1 MPDIKNNIKV
11 IYNALA
17 KEGYNDLGSEQ
28 EFAESMADE
37 NNRKLVYNTLKGKEF
52 ADVKD
57 YDSFSNMVYQQPRAE
72 QQQEEEIKPVKPAKI
87 DPRFVAPNVGKPTDA
102 QPIMKSV
109 QQDTGFTAP
118 QDYNSQNAF
127 LSNVDKD
134 YNVASHIPD
143 AQQPIKMY
151 GADSN
156 LGEVI
161 DNLYTVY
168 DEAYKKDNPKKIAEA
183 ANMAR
188 SMGLDNEQAE
198 KALTLVHGL
207 YSQNVA
213 NNIADY
219 MYSRMNNGDPLYA
232 LKEVYYDKDFQK
244 KLKDTTTRLGLDN
257 TQGFVEYYLKPA
269 LQRKLENERGFTDTV
284 NFGVQSG
291 SDDVA
296 KNTEVFE
303 KRKAEEDLL
312 QKQVDAMNAEGK
324 RIEEKGQQMYD
335 PNYKNRPWWA
345 DLIPVEG
352 GGRSAYDEAEG
363 IKRNPEAEELMRT
376 GQAMQRMADD
386 AQAAISEDNILRT
399 RKTDGLTNQIKN
411 AFGRILRGGA
421 KTATDIRTW
430 DFGFTDLKDATVIK
444 AAADA
449 YANNRATAAQ
459 KALLNA
465 VTLKNAVMGKHGDA
479 LGGLYGAAGTTI
491 QMAPYMMQ
499 FAASPVK
506 GVGVGFQKY
515 CRTQLEKAFGKY
527 ATEAVGK
534 FVIKSG
540 ELAGRFVGDVA
551 QGAAM
556 TTIFNMP
563 AVAADTHKRMTGD
576 LEATTDSKGN
586 IVYSGKRTNVKSGGR
601 AFAEAF
607 TAQTIENQS
616 ELFGEYLKPLAN
628 FTQKGAAKAMDK
640 WGLSKTKDFLTGIN
654 NKQIMK
660 SFNRF
665 TKNTEWNGL
674 FGEVG
679 EEIVGNFENAFTVG
693 DLNLNLDINDDNSV
707 FSKKV
712 NTDIILGVGLG
723 CGIISGARVGS
734 YIRNNRK
741 LNTAINDADS
751 YADVIFGTDRW
762 QQIKSEIDNAPD
774 DKAGNLLQSYIDSEK
789 LNKEQKQTIV
799 DYTVN
804 TYIKRGND
812 ISQLKN
818 AIEDNISSEQQEVQS
833 AYENGQNARDAQM
846 NEVKTS
852 LDEAEKHAAELL
864 GEDELNALDGV
875 EDVDAF
881 KESNAYKSYSEE
893 QRETALKYI
902 IARTAYNG
910 MINRVQDEIKAAV
923 NKANA
928 EIDNLTHKDSGTIIR
943 ATLKNGDQ
951 EVYVVSG
958 NVAMSPDGK
967 SIDTEKSDNDI
978 VVYNTESGKKEMLNI
993 KDLQS
998 VDTPIDA
1005 ATYKANNAAET
1016 TQQIAETEAAKIDGV
1031 RNFHYNDTVKVQD
1044 KDGNLIDG
1052 SVQDVTP
1059 DGIIV
1064 VSDAYP
1070 GGKTYT
1076 AAELTAMQPQPQTVA
1091 ENATVEQQA
1100 EEAVADNESNE
1111 APVEEKGEANSPQ
1124 SEATQQEETTEPQQQ
1139 TAALERIPKDESGQP
1154 LYEQTDPETAWDAIV
1169 EQTEGDTNMAQ
1180 AVTDDMV
1187 SDLEDG
1193 VKKAERTKTKSG
1205 GSIAEKIAAEKERA
1219 AAIERAKAT
1228 LAHWRKIAAVNRM
1241 REAAIQAE
1249 EQRKADERTRVRKEE
1264 EEKARVDQEEAERI
1278 KRETLNGVPDFIE
1291 DKAPDAR
1298 ARGYRRVNGDKVDR
1312 QEPIDATIGKEV
1324 QVKFDDD
1331 NIPTGHVAI
1340 IEANQLQPS
1349 HKNGQRNP
1357 QHFIDEAQPK
1367 ERKDDASVG
1376 AARKIAANIRPE
1388 EITSSVTAY
1397 TGAPTVNSR
1406 GEVIQGNNRS
1416 AALREMWDNHQE
1428 QGDKYKQ
1435 YLIDNAKSF
1444 GLKAEDIAAMD
1455 KPVLVNMLD
1464 VNDEQAISLGQFVAS
1479 DTESGGTERI
1489 KPKNVVKKLG
1499 DKMKNFTNILL
1510 RTNDENVSFA
1520 ELVDSNGANA
1530 LKWLNTKGVIS
1541 PTQYKS
1547 AFDSKGN
1554 LTAEAKNDIKGIM
1567 YQSIFEGGNT
1577 QLEEMFYALPAK
1589 AQKAILATAYRDY
1602 DSPQSERMI
1611 EDIQNSIMAYYAL
1624 SHDSMFMNAKNHK
1637 EARIAVEAWRRQLAF
1652 DDVTGESYLPAEKYS
1667 NFALLLATMYKGD
1680 NQSLIQGTF
1689 NRLYD
1694 LIQGTQEKTLF
1705 EQPDNTPRTLVQA
1718 IKETLNIKYDGQQ
1731 RSNVLAGDSSAS
1743 QEGRTG
1749 SNGDATP
1756 GGRGE
1761 SIDGAEANQGGTE
1774 ADSGEGRPI
1783 ADTTKTLFE
1792 YFKGG
1797 IKSLIEKSKEQNNS
1811 LIKAIVG
1818 SVTNR
1823 LKEDLH
1829 NRGIDITNDYK
1840 HTIDN
1845 NAIRH
1850 ALNRHGG
1857 EKERLQGQL
1866 PVTEEDIENISDVI
1880 NNYDDINI
1888 EENKRGQKNIVYKK
1902 SYPNGFTIY
1911 IEEVRT
1917 GRKELAMASIRKKA
1931 TLTDANSK
1939 TMPISDLNNLS
1950 VGKDKKSSNTKQA
1963 NNEKKSEHQ
1972 EETLFEKAERI
1983 ANEGEQKSNPTPRK
1997 DGESITDYA
2006 ERVAEEHQAQRIR
2019 KEEEAK
2025 VDTNPTEAQKEAG
2038 NYKKGHIKVDGL
2050 DITIEQP
2057 KGSIRRGTDANGKQ
2071 WESEMHNTYGY
2082 IRGTESVDGDH
2093 IDIFLSDNPTEG
2105 NVFVVDQINKDG
2117 SFDEHKVMYGFSD
2130 MESARQAYLSNYE
2143 EGWQGLGNITEVSKE
2158 DFKAWIDSS
2167 KRKTKPFAE
2176 YTSVKTQGDVQAK
2189 KPTEIPHL
2197 TEKEK
2202 REQRKQELRN
2212 KIKVKLRGQLNVGV
2226 DPELFMMGV
2235 ELASMEIEDGV
2246 RKFADFTK
2254 KMIAEIGD
2262 EIRPY
2267 LKSIYNGARDLP
2279 GMEELSEEMTP
2290 YEEVK
2295 AFNIATI
2302 GDKGEEVKP
2311 SVLDTAEQINNEQT
2325 VERSAKEEVKN
2336 TVATQDVDNEA
2347 YSITKQHNNKKDIDI
2362 WVVRGKERT
2371 DSDAF
2376 KERKQVAKKYNG
2388 YYSSFRG
2395 VNGFVF
2401 NSPEDAQSFADKVFD
2416 AKDEQINTETNENYA
2431 HNSNEIIRKDED
2443 GDASN
2448 LLTDSHNEKEQSEK
2462 EAELHGLKVGDKVLY
2477 KGKEAT
2483 IFDFDNGRPV
2493 LDTGLA
2499 PVVYEVVDMEAVK
2512 PIEKQEQ
2519 TKTNVKEDLTEE
2531 KTEAKAKEANN
2542 KTVSSHAEGNLFDT
2556 DTAPTESLTNK
2567 EKENEVHLSTGETAT
2582 KRERGHEPRQNEP
2595 MGESKQNEAQRP
2607 DGRRMDRRDTA
2618 HISTDTERGGG
2629 VPNVSEGKQR
2639 LNSNN
2644 NHGERGVDYAPT
2656 SIDARIEANIQ
2667 AIELAKKLTE
2677 NGEKATP
2684 QQMEILRKF
2693 SGWGGLGKAFNEN
2706 PNGAYGEINKTPR
2719 ILKELL
2725 GEEAYNNAIESANS
2739 SYYTPTHIIDTLWD
2753 IAEKLGFKG
2762 GRILE
2767 GSAGIGNIIAQIP
2780 THISENSNIHAVEK
2794 DPTAGSILSLLYPDA
2809 KVDIQGFEE
2818 TSIPNGSIDL
2828 AITNVPFVT
2837 GLRVW
2842 DTTSDKDL
2850 SKKFHDIHNFCI
2862 AKNIRKLREGGIG
2875 IFISSNGTLDNS
2887 QQIRNWVVND
2897 GNADFIGA
2905 FRLNNKTFLGT
2916 SVTSDIIVVRKRVN
2930 GKKSAKAIDVS
2941 EVSGERIAEFNTGEV
2956 KKVKGKMIPVIKDL
2970 PMDYNKYFI
2979 EHPEKMAGVMEF
2991 AFEHGDTYRPT
3002 TKQLYPTKDKPQ
3014 DKLLEEFVNSFS
3026 IDTEEQAQN
3035 IDNEQGI
3042 NNSIYEELGSD
3053 VKEGSMVVSNGE
3065 LCVAQY
3071 GQAVPLK
3078 LNANK
3083 VKGRTKQECF
3093 KSYTDIKQALNDVLA
3108 YETQNADDKGLQP
3121 LLDKLNKAYDDFVN
3135 TYGHLNKNTSI
3146 SFLRNDIDFSNILA
3160 LETYKEENDENNNRV
3175 KVYGKTDVFSKRVVT
3190 KETEPKPDNVKDGV
3204 IVSIYKNGR
3213 IDIPYISKQLNMS
3226 EDAVKNEIINS
3237 GLGFEN
3243 PVSKEIEVSYKYLS
3257 GNVREKLQ
3265 QAEENNENGEYSNN
3279 INALKKVIPANIPAH
3294 LIEFNL
3300 GSSWV
3305 TPKLYEEYIKNK
3317 TGLDV
3322 TLIPV
3327 DGTWVMKA
3335 PLYGL
3340 AIEQNRSMGVY
3351 SKLKG
3356 ETILGHE
3363 LIEAAIQNKTIT
3375 ISKTRKDWDGKKET
3389 IVDKDA
3395 TQACNSR
3402 IDEIRQDFKDW
3413 ARGKVQSDVELSQE
3427 LEKIYNDKF
3436 NNYVAPTIPEEF
3448 IPERFGGAAQN
3459 IKLRPHQAQAVVRG
3473 TTQPLILAHEVGT
3486 GKTFTLISTAMEMRR
3501 LGTARKPMIVVQ
3513 NATVG
3518 QFVASAKALYP
3529 NAKILTLENSDRGE
3543 DGRRRFYAKIRYN
3556 DWDMIVVPQSTFEF
3570 IPDSKDRQITF
3581 IKDKV
3586 DEKLAVLQRMKEAN
3600 NEGDDFITRRVE
3612 KEISQ
3617 LQSEIAALIENNES
3631 EQREKKATASELKKK
3646 EVAKKNT
3653 EAKAKEMLDRRTD
3666 DVEDF
3671 DELGI
3676 DALLVDEAHEYKHL
3690 GFATAMQRGVKG
3702 VDPSYSKKAQ
3712 SVFLKTQAVLSKNN
3726 GRNVIFATGT
3736 PISNTAAEIWT
3747 FMRYLMPADTMK
3759 EYGIY
3764 YFDDFVRNFGNIQ
3777 QMLEFTTSGKFKE
3790 NNRFAGYINLP
3801 ELARIW
3807 SSVADIVLTRDQKKL
3822 KEKIPEIEGGK
3833 AQDIYLP
3840 QTKSLR
3846 SVMKYVKDQ
3855 LTIFENMSG
3864 AEKKENTHIPLTMYG
3879 IAKAA
3884 AVDARLVDATA
3895 EDDVNSKTN
3904 EAVRQT
3910 LQSLKDTNG
3919 YKGTVAIFADVY
3931 QNKAFGFNLYE
3942 DIKKKLIE
3950 KGVPEKEIF
3959 VMKPGMTINKKL
3971 EIFNKVNSGEIR
3983 VILGSTFTLGTG
3995 VNIQER
4001 LHTLIHLD
4009 APNRPMDYTQRN
4021 GRILRQGNIHKEM
4034 NKPVRIL
4041 RFGVEDS
4048 LDVTAYQRLKTKG
4061 AIADSIMN
4069 SKQLIENSMENREL
4083 EEEADLFG
4091 DTVAQLSGS
4100 EYAMLKNQAEKEV
4113 RKYESKKRQW
4123 EADQTY
4129 IHNAKPRLKGQISK
4143 AEQLLEDNNA
4153 SLKAVKETFPN
4164 GKFNQITIG
4173 KQQFD
4178 SIEAMTDFIKDY
4190 NKKINEESNKL
4201 KEKANANYNSQM
4213 VVNIDGLEFTIHLEL
4228 AKETANK
4235 GVSLF
4240 SKVTRKM
4247 YYSQNELGLKNVP
4260 IKQGLLR
4267 NGIEDILNNVIT
4279 GHDFAERIDT
4289 LKQSIAQYK
4298 SDLELILARD
4308 GKPFEFKNEL
4318 ETAKQKLEEYTEA
4331 MKEELEEKEKKYA
4344 AMDSEIKTATNIIG
4358 AEEAEDEDS
4367 TESKDTKDDILY
4379 RTVFGG
4385 NSGYVGYSMSKRAVE
4400 AKEEG
4405 RYPKTEFRR
4414 EYHITA
4420 KSLDMLT
4427 SLGFIDNSEW
4437 HHTSMYGNKTPFYGW
4452 AEDELADDYLKHKK
4466 EIDTLCK
4473 GIDPKTKQ
4481 SLIEKVEKP
4490 QYEHEYEM
4498 PQYGEA
4504 ETAANSIREWRHKQI
4519 EKYDQFTGFKGYA
4532 DATEEEKKERDAYL
4546 HSINEQMEE
4555 KIREMLAKDYPDY
4568 LAAKNALDAYN
4579 NYEEDLRKAIGERIK
4594 EYLDIDKYSQRWRE
4608 QTTTTQPTAN
4618 TETLTNHAESVVQNL
4633 HLNNVEIVPD
4643 GSSLNGEQATAKGFY
4658 NKRTGKIVVVAGN
4671 HTDIADIEK
4680 TVLHEAVAH
4689 HGLRELFGDN
4699 FDNFLDTVFAKADIE
4714 TRQQIAHLSAK
4725 HGWNIRTATE
4735 EYLASMAEDTNFEQI
4750 KPTLWQRIKQLFGEI
4765 MSAFG
4770 LHHANITDN
4779 DLRYI
4784 LWRSYKNLQNSGKHS
4799 ILDKAEDIA
4808 MQYRLKAGN
4817 YADKAT
4823 DNVLYRSSID
4833 PTATEVLPDARTRYE
4848 KETKEPDNIDSVPK
4862 THNFFRRFYKSY
4874 VDSML
4879 ALKSFTNSVLEATGD
4894 KMASHEDTYKAENAM
4909 TSKNKTDGEVYNR
4922 DYYNPLL
4929 TAAQQLCEAVG
4940 MDYDA
4945 LNMYMVAKHGLER
4958 NEYMGKRAAQND
4970 ENVLK
4975 AKKSLEDALAA
4986 YNEDP
4991 TSENETAVQKAQEK
5005 YSKVYDKALEVHTN
5019 KDYSGLTELTGK
5031 EDVAEA
5037 EYEAQKIVDAV
5048 ETSDVMPKVTAFW
5061 SKVNAAT
5068 KQTLKTGYE
5077 SGIMTKDTYE
5087 HILNMYKYYIPLR
5100 GWAKPTADDVYTYY
5114 NNRSYEG
5121 KPLTKTAKGRTSL
5134 AEDPMAIIASMA
5146 QHSIIE
5152 ANRNKMKQTFLN
5164 FVLNHPTSL
5173 ATVGEQWYIKNAL
5186 GEWERSDANIP
5197 ANATPD
5203 EISKIIEEHELEMQ
5217 RLAEQGTAI
5226 KQRNGLKLDKR
5237 VINGEGEEH
5246 TIKVWRGGK
5255 EYVIYINGNPA
5266 VAQAVNGL
5274 TNPDTQGSD
5283 LPKWAKI
5290 GAAQL
5295 KNFLSGV
5302 YTSFSPAF
5310 VLTNF
5315 TRDQLFASQAVYIK
5329 YGLKYKRQA
5338 SKNARNLL
5346 FSGALP
5352 RLVYKWEHGTLNM
5365 NDETERYF
5373 DEFMRGGGETG
5384 FTALR
5389 DIESI
5394 KKEVKDAINGNKA
5407 NIAKRGWKSFIN
5419 AVEFA
5424 NRSAE
5429 DFSRFVTF
5437 MTSRQ
5442 QGKSIV
5448 DAIYDAKDIT
5458 VNFNKKGS
5466 GEMGSRFM
5474 NFAYIF
5480 FNAAVQSINNF
5491 GTMLKQHPARTML
5504 IISKFGALGFGVPML
5519 NAFLTAL
5526 CGGGDDDK
5534 YWDNMDWVRRNN
5546 IVLRIPFLEKT
5557 FISIPLPQELRPFY
5571 GMGEIAASILFGK
5584 ETFSSGLQKA
5594 VEGFTGLLPIDFTG
5608 NGGNLPI
5615 TLTPTVLQPVAQY
5628 MFNTDYFGRKVYN
5641 DNENKKF
5648 APGWTK
5654 AFSSTPPVLIEAT
5667 KFLNS
5672 LTGGN
5677 DVDSG
5682 GVNLNPDVINH
5693 FVKGY
5698 FGGPATFVTQMSSL
5712 LYKGFSGD
5720 AKEIRWRDVPVASRF
5735 VQQLDERSV
5744 RSSAQGSYKDFKE
5757 ETEETEYRLSNYKKQ
5772 VKMGKM
5778 EYAKMITDLIK
5789 SPEYQRYK
5797 IAKAYKKPMDLLKEA
5812 LNHIDNTT
5820 DKKEVEKAL
5829 TGLRHYMMETVES
5842 EQKGKHAKR
5851 EEDFNYLGDNLSEL
5865 NNNLKS
5871 SLRSL
5876 KRNEEQRLDGEEDDG
5891 IEELISEDKETTMRI
5906 IREMNKLFKK
5916 K

>member
-11 IYNALA
+11 IYNALS

-57 YDSFSNMVYQQPRAE
+57 YDSFSNMVYQQPRAG
-72 QQQEEEIKPVKPAKI
+72 QQQEEEMKPVEPAKI

-109 QQDTGFTAP
+109 QQDTGFSAP

-232 LKEVYYDKDFQK
+232 LKEVYYNKDFQK

-376 GQAMQRMADD
+376 GQAMQRMSDD

-449 YANNRATAAQ
+449 YASNRATAAQ

-465 VTLKNAVMGKHGDA
+465 VALKNAVMGKHGDA

-616 ELFGEYLKPLAN
+616 ELVGEYFAPLQD
-628 FTQKGAAKAMDK
+628 FIQKGAIKALDK

-741 LNTAINDADS
+741 LNTAINDADTH
-751 YADVIFGTDRW
+751 ADVIFGTDRW

-774 DKAGNLLQSYIDSEK
+774 DKAGNLLQSYINNAK
-789 LNKEQKQTIV
+789 LNNEQKQTIV

-812 ISQLKN
+812 ISHLKN

-852 LDEAEKHAAELL
+852 LDEAEKHAAEVL

-875 EDVDAF
+875 EDIDAF
-881 KESNAYKSYSEE
+881 KESNTYKSYSEE

-943 ATLKNGDQ
+943 ATLKNRDQ

-958 NVAMSPDGK
+958 NVVTSPDEK
-967 SIDTEKSDNDI
+967 SIDTEKSDSDI

-1044 KDGNLIDG
+1044 KEGNLIDG

-1111 APVEEKGEANSPQ
+1111 APAEEKGEANSPQ
-1124 SEATQQEETTEPQQQ
+1124 SEATPQEETAEPQQQ
-1139 TAALERIPKDESGQP
+1139 AVEPQQQAIP
-1154 LYEQTDPETAWDAIV
+1154 
-1169 EQTEGDTNMAQ
+1169 
-1180 AVTDDMV
+1180 TDDKGSLLYHEV
-1187 SDLEDG
+1187 PVERTIEDLYDG
-1193 VKKAERTKTKSG
+1193 SLDDTEIADFISANIEAAQKEYNSVVKKAPKIGTDKARYLQ
-1205 GSIAEKIAAEKERA
+1205 EKKAYQEEVDK
-1219 AAIERAKAT
+1219 AKAKVDY
-1228 LAHWRKIAAVNRM
+1228 WQAVENERQ
-1241 REAAIQAE
+1241 RITHTSPEELKNAEDELSGEAARKDYRGITAGDE
-1249 EQRKADERTRVRKEE
+1249 ENTTSVEDLVRDFLGGAKITPEDFRKETGLSISEQKKFVGMISKQGKTIARLGEELADYDEWNLGGRFFDGDSNAARGAIIDVLLSSRTRGDFKQQDATEE
-1264 EEKARVDQEEAERI
+1264 EERYIEAVEQQREQWYYENYHMTYEEYLQY
-1278 KRETLNGVPDFIE
+1278 REIVLPELLRKYANF
-1291 DKAPDAR
+1291 APDIL
-1298 ARGYRRVNGDKVDR
+1298 Y
-1312 QEPIDATIGKEV
+1312 P
-1324 QVKFDDD
+1324 
-1331 NIPTGHVAI
+1331 
-1340 IEANQLQPS
+1340 
-1349 HKNGQRNP
+1349 
-1357 QHFIDEAQPK
+1357 
-1367 ERKDDASVG
+1367 
-1376 AARKIAANIRPE
+1376 
-1388 EITSSVTAY
+1388 
-1397 TGAPTVNSR
+1397 
-1406 GEVIQGNNRS
+1406 
-1416 AALREMWDNHQE
+1416 
-1428 QGDKYKQ
+1428 
-1435 YLIDNAKSF
+1435 
-1444 GLKAEDIAAMD
+1444 
-1455 KPVLVNMLD
+1455 
-1464 VNDEQAISLGQFVAS
+1464 QFVAS
-1479 DTESGGTERI
+1479 FEDAYAAEHSQTNNTENNEQQRNDTTAEEPTTTPGDTVLQTEETNNSRGDSQSKEQPTEVPTGVRSSNENGTLPQSTPTEVDELQPIGNSFFGKVYNQFKGKAKEAVNFLMRHKSGKLLGVFHRNDIGEISLVWGDEKGGLAHIISKHIVEQNDFNNIDEVINTMQQVINNGTITRENKDKVVIDYNDYRVAI
-1489 KPKNVVKKLG
+1489 RKQTRDNNGNVVEQG
-1499 DKMKNFTNILL
+1499 NWIVT
-1510 RTNDENVSFA
+1510 
-1520 ELVDSNGANA
+1520 
-1530 LKWLNTKGVIS
+1530 
-1541 PTQYKS
+1541 
-1547 AFDSKGN
+1547 AFDKSRSKKDK
-1554 LTAEAKNDIKGIM
+1554 TP
-1567 YQSIFEGGNT
+1567 S
-1577 QLEEMFYALPAK
+1577 
-1589 AQKAILATAYRDY
+1589 
-1602 DSPQSERMI
+1602 
-1611 EDIQNSIMAYYAL
+1611 
-1624 SHDSMFMNAKNHK
+1624 
-1637 EARIAVEAWRRQLAF
+1637 
-1652 DDVTGESYLPAEKYS
+1652 
-1667 NFALLLATMYKGD
+1667 
-1680 NQSLIQGTF
+1680 
-1689 NRLYD
+1689 
-1694 LIQGTQEKTLF
+1694 EKTLS
-1705 EQPDNTPRTLVQA
+1705 TPPFNQETDGVTLPSNGVTADKVTQSSQT
-1718 IKETLNIKYDGQQ
+1718 KET
-1731 RSNVLAGDSSAS
+1731 
-1743 QEGRTG
+1743 
-1749 SNGDATP
+1749 
-1756 GGRGE
+1756 
-1761 SIDGAEANQGGTE
+1761 
-1774 ADSGEGRPI
+1774 
-1783 ADTTKTLFE
+1783 
-1792 YFKGG
+1792 
-1797 IKSLIEKSKEQNNS
+1797 
-1811 LIKAIVG
+1811 
-1818 SVTNR
+1818 
-1823 LKEDLH
+1823 KED
-1829 NRGIDITNDYK
+1829 K
-1840 HTIDN
+1840 F
-1845 NAIRH
+1845 
-1850 ALNRHGG
+1850 
-1857 EKERLQGQL
+1857 
-1866 PVTEEDIENISDVI
+1866 S
-1880 NNYDDINI
+1880 
-1888 EENKRGQKNIVYKK
+1888 
-1902 SYPNGFTIY
+1902 
-1911 IEEVRT
+1911 
-1917 GRKELAMASIRKKA
+1917 
-1931 TLTDANSK
+1931 
-1939 TMPISDLNNLS
+1939 
-1950 VGKDKKSSNTKQA
+1950 
-1963 NNEKKSEHQ
+1963 
-1972 EETLFEKAERI
+1972 
-1983 ANEGEQKSNPTPRK
+1983 PTPRK

-2006 ERVAEEHQAQRIR
+2006 ERVAEEHQAQRTR

-2025 VDTNPTEAQKEAG
+2025 VDTNPTDAQKEAG

-2105 NVFVVDQINKDG
+2105 NVFVVDQVNKDG

-2130 MESARQAYLSNYE
+2130 MESAKRAYLSNYE
-2143 EGWQGLGNITEVSKE
+2143 EGWQGLGSITEVKKE
-2158 DFKAWIDSS
+2158 DFKKWIDSS

-2176 YTSVKTQGDVQAK
+2176 YTSVKTQDDTQTK
-2189 KPTEIPHL
+2189 KPTEENAAPAKTQ
-2197 TEKEK
+2197 TEENNAHNSEDIMHEQKNVQLQQAINAYENATKFYYQQLKEGTLDK
-2202 REQRKQELRN
+2202 VFESKQWKDVLRKQTELQKVLLQLNSEELKELLKQTSNEDTKKEIKGALDAVLRQEQRSIEYNAVLDKQEPITPIYKEEKKPIAVTEFVETDKKEAEIHPVLTGVYHDNGYVVGTNAHILLARKEDYN
-2212 KIKVKLRGQLNVGV
+2212 KSLEGKITNKKGEVIDGKYPNWRAVVEGETTTNSWGINLDELHAFVRGVLTKLKADGAKKSSIDSATIAFKDTDGKIIVCNAKTLDKALRGAKSIGATEFGNKS
-2226 DPELFMMGV
+2226 ET
-2235 ELASMEIEDGV
+2235 
-2246 RKFADFTK
+2246 FAHAQTK
-2254 KMIAEIGD
+2254 KGYVVCPTIST
-2262 EIRPY
+2262 Y
-2267 LKSIYNGARDLP
+2267 HSINDNCFVYAPKEAARQQTTATLTNDTEAKQKATEAVLAA
-2279 GMEELSEEMTP
+2279 LSKAGIEVVRATD
-2290 YEEVK
+2290 EEVK
-2295 AFNIATI
+2295 ALLSNPHATTLRTPQGTIYGWSVNGKIYLTEAGINPDTPIHEYTHLWAEAMMIKNKKGWDSIKALLKDNPIWNEVVADANYSNIA
-2302 GDKGEEVKP
+2302 
-2311 SVLDTAEQINNEQT
+2311 
-2325 VERSAKEEVKN
+2325 
-2336 TVATQDVDNEA
+2336 DNEDA
-2347 YSITKQHNNKKDIDI
+2347 VASEVLSRISGKKNAAKMEEEAQRAIDEAKGVFEKARATTILTNLKKALNSLWKWVSKNIFDVKEFSSI
-2362 WVVRGKERT
+2362 
-2371 DSDAF
+2371 
-2376 KERKQVAKKYNG
+2376 
-2388 YYSSFRG
+2388 
-2395 VNGFVF
+2395 
-2401 NSPEDAQSFADKVFD
+2401 
-2416 AKDEQINTETNENYA
+2416 NEV
-2431 HNSNEIIRKDED
+2431 
-2443 GDASN
+2443 
-2448 LLTDSHNEKEQSEK
+2448 T
-2462 EAELHGLKVGDKVLY
+2462 DKVLY
-2477 KGKEAT
+2477 DLIHGTKLINDKSLIGVHNISEQKLRKVLKQGGFANPSIAVIDTDKQVHNDYGEISLILPSRKVNKSTGKNVGT
-2483 IFDFDNGRPV
+2483 
-2493 LDTGLA
+2493 
-2499 PVVYEVVDMEAVK
+2499 YEGDAWTPMY
-2512 PIEKQEQ
+2512 PIIEKQM
-2519 TKTNVKEDLTEE
+2519 
-2531 KTEAKAKEANN
+2531 
-2542 KTVSSHAEGNLFDT
+2542 S
-2556 DTAPTESLTNK
+2556 
-2567 EKENEVHLSTGETAT
+2567 
-2582 KRERGHEPRQNEP
+2582 
-2595 MGESKQNEAQRP
+2595 
-2607 DGRRMDRRDTA
+2607 
-2618 HISTDTERGGG
+2618 
-2629 VPNVSEGKQR
+2629 
-2639 LNSNN
+2639 
-2644 NHGERGVDYAPT
+2644 
-2656 SIDARIEANIQ
+2656 
-2667 AIELAKKLTE
+2667 
-2677 NGEKATP
+2677 
-2684 QQMEILRKF
+2684 
-2693 SGWGGLGKAFNEN
+2693 
-2706 PNGAYGEINKTPR
+2706 
-2719 ILKELL
+2719 
-2725 GEEAYNNAIESANS
+2725 
-2739 SYYTPTHIIDTLWD
+2739 
-2753 IAEKLGFKG
+2753 
-2762 GRILE
+2762 
-2767 GSAGIGNIIAQIP
+2767 
-2780 THISENSNIHAVEK
+2780 
-2794 DPTAGSILSLLYPDA
+2794 
-2809 KVDIQGFEE
+2809 
-2818 TSIPNGSIDL
+2818 
-2828 AITNVPFVT
+2828 
-2837 GLRVW
+2837 
-2842 DTTSDKDL
+2842 
-2850 SKKFHDIHNFCI
+2850 
-2862 AKNIRKLREGGIG
+2862 
-2875 IFISSNGTLDNS
+2875 
-2887 QQIRNWVVND
+2887 ND
-2897 GNADFIGA
+2897 GNLIMHNDI
-2905 FRLNNKTFLGT
+2905 N
-2916 SVTSDIIVVRKRVN
+2916 SVPN
-2930 GKKSAKAIDVS
+2930 EMQS
-2941 EVSGERIAEFNTGEV
+2941 EVRNALNRWLDNGSDTDLSYLYLFQQGKAPKMATVKPKYSNEVYKSLRDIMFGVDSVYNLTKGEV
-2956 KKVKGKMIPVIKDL
+2956 KKLVELYVQTELNGDIDEYNKANERRITKYKETIESGRTNSMYYKIAERNLEEVKKYGYPLSSLKTFADDVQRDKTKQGSKNVQKTLNAASQIIKDAGL
-2970 PMDYNKYFI
+2970 EEDFRNWVEGLNNRYQTKEVIFDGFTPTGKRRYIPNTLENVSKLMKKQGRQASTGLGVSFSNFAASVMKANGSLANIRKKKSKLTNEHKDIENFEEKWKEVYFDLAMKLQPNASTFDDYGFTRLQEAALEADPQAFLSKEYGVTLSKEDVRKLQQMVKAIQEERPAMYFETKFERPVTLNEFSKAVVPEDLSDDLQKTLRDNGI
-2979 EHPEKMAGVMEF
+2979 EIFTYKRGDAEDRQKATQEAAYSSDDIAFQIISNGNNEANNDSDTRFQIVGNSLSDEEKKIVETAK
-2991 AFEHGDTYRPT
+2991 ANDTYMKAPNGKPT
-3002 TKQLYPTKDKPQ
+3002 NLSEKQWTQVRTTAFKNWFGDWEKAARIEKVRRSKAVVISGSEYKDKYELNR
-3014 DKLLEEFVNSFS
+3014 DSAKEWIKDNLRGEYT
-3026 IDTEEQAQN
+3026 IADTEE
-3035 IDNEQGI
+3035 I
-3042 NNSIYEELGSD
+3042 
-3053 VKEGSMVVSNGE
+3053 VSLTKVG
-3065 LCVAQY
+3065 
-3071 GQAVPLK
+3071 
-3078 LNANK
+3078 ANK
-3083 VKGRTKQECF
+3083 VTSHGMSNKAHLQSIAAIPQLIRHAIFIEERPNEKHNNKYDSYKYYICGLKIGTTDYTVKLTIGVKSGKKYYDHALTEIEKGKLLDRINDQADKKGFTTTGDAPLQSYALSIGKDSKLLSILQTNSSKVVDENGEPMVVYHGTLADGLRQFSTDFIGSRYSYDEKGFFFISNRKIADDYAVSEFDASRRGEVIDAYVSLGNPLVVNSEWCRKNGLGSNVF
-3093 KSYTDIKQALNDVLA
+3093 KDNDVIEFWDNYQSLIV
-3108 YETQNADDKGLQP
+3108 EESEQN
-3121 LLDKLNKAYDDFVN
+3121 
-3135 TYGHLNKNTSI
+3135 
-3146 SFLRNDIDFSNILA
+3146 
-3160 LETYKEENDENNNRV
+3160 
-3175 KVYGKTDVFSKRVVT
+3175 
-3190 KETEPKPDNVKDGV
+3190 DGV
-3204 IVSIYKNGR
+3204 IVT
-3213 IDIPYISKQLNMS
+3213 D
-3226 EDAVKNEIINS
+3226 
-3237 GLGFEN
+3237 
-3243 PVSKEIEVSYKYLS
+3243 
-3257 GNVREKLQ
+3257 
-3265 QAEENNENGEYSNN
+3265 
-3279 INALKKVIPANIPAH
+3279 
-3294 LIEFNL
+3294 
-3300 GSSWV
+3300 
-3305 TPKLYEEYIKNK
+3305 
-3317 TGLDV
+3317 
-3322 TLIPV
+3322 
-3327 DGTWVMKA
+3327 
-3335 PLYGL
+3335 
-3340 AIEQNRSMGVY
+3340 
-3351 SKLKG
+3351 G
-3356 ETILGHE
+3356 ETSMVVAFFPNQI
-3363 LIEAAIQNKTIT
+3363 K
-3375 ISKTRKDWDGKKET
+3375 S
-3389 IVDKDA
+3389 A
-3395 TQACNSR
+3395 T
-3402 IDEIRQDFKDW
+3402 
-3413 ARGKVQSDVELSQE
+3413 G
-3427 LEKIYNDKF
+3427 
-3436 NNYVAPTIPEEF
+3436 
-3448 IPERFGGAAQN
+3448 
-3459 IKLRPHQAQAVVRG
+3459 
-3473 TTQPLILAHEVGT
+3473 
-3486 GKTFTLISTAMEMRR
+3486 
-3501 LGTARKPMIVVQ
+3501 
-3513 NATVG
+3513 
-3518 QFVASAKALYP
+3518 
-3529 NAKILTLENSDRGE
+3529 
-3543 DGRRRFYAKIRYN
+3543 
-3556 DWDMIVVPQSTFEF
+3556 
-3570 IPDSKDRQITF
+3570 
-3581 IKDKV
+3581 
-3586 DEKLAVLQRMKEAN
+3586 
-3600 NEGDDFITRRVE
+3600 
-3612 KEISQ
+3612 
-3617 LQSEIAALIENNES
+3617 
-3631 EQREKKATASELKKK
+3631 
-3646 EVAKKNT
+3646 
-3653 EAKAKEMLDRRTD
+3653 
-3666 DVEDF
+3666 
-3671 DELGI
+3671 
-3676 DALLVDEAHEYKHL
+3676 
-3690 GFATAMQRGVKG
+3690 
-3702 VDPSYSKKAQ
+3702 
-3712 SVFLKTQAVLSKNN
+3712 NN
-3726 GRNVIFATGT
+3726 G
-3736 PISNTAAEIWT
+3736 
-3747 FMRYLMPADTMK
+3747 
-3759 EYGIY
+3759 
-3764 YFDDFVRNFGNIQ
+3764 NFS
-3777 QMLEFTTSGKFKE
+3777 TTE
-3790 NNRFAGYINLP
+3790 
-3801 ELARIW
+3801 
-3807 SSVADIVLTRDQKKL
+3807 
-3822 KEKIPEIEGGK
+3822 
-3833 AQDIYLP
+3833 
-3840 QTKSLR
+3840 
-3846 SVMKYVKDQ
+3846 
-3855 LTIFENMSG
+3855 
-3864 AEKKENTHIPLTMYG
+3864 
-3879 IAKAA
+3879 
-3884 AVDARLVDATA
+3884 
-3895 EDDVNSKTN
+3895 
-3904 EAVRQT
+3904 
-3910 LQSLKDTNG
+3910 
-3919 YKGTVAIFADVY
+3919 
-3931 QNKAFGFNLYE
+3931 
-3942 DIKKKLIE
+3942 
-3950 KGVPEKEIF
+3950 
-3959 VMKPGMTINKKL
+3959 
-3971 EIFNKVNSGEIR
+3971 
-3983 VILGSTFTLGTG
+3983 
-3995 VNIQER
+3995 
-4001 LHTLIHLD
+4001 
-4009 APNRPMDYTQRN
+4009 
-4021 GRILRQGNIHKEM
+4021 
-4034 NKPVRIL
+4034 
-4041 RFGVEDS
+4041 
-4048 LDVTAYQRLKTKG
+4048 
-4061 AIADSIMN
+4061 
-4069 SKQLIENSMENREL
+4069 
-4083 EEEADLFG
+4083 
-4091 DTVAQLSGS
+4091 
-4100 EYAMLKNQAEKEV
+4100 
-4113 RKYESKKRQW
+4113 
-4123 EADQTY
+4123 
-4129 IHNAKPRLKGQISK
+4129 
-4143 AEQLLEDNNA
+4143 
-4153 SLKAVKETFPN
+4153 
-4164 GKFNQITIG
+4164 
-4173 KQQFD
+4173 
-4178 SIEAMTDFIKDY
+4178 
-4190 NKKINEESNKL
+4190 
-4201 KEKANANYNSQM
+4201 
-4213 VVNIDGLEFTIHLEL
+4213 
-4228 AKETANK
+4228 
-4235 GVSLF
+4235 
-4240 SKVTRKM
+4240 
-4247 YYSQNELGLKNVP
+4247 
-4260 IKQGLLR
+4260 
-4267 NGIEDILNNVIT
+4267 
-4279 GHDFAERIDT
+4279 
-4289 LKQSIAQYK
+4289 
-4298 SDLELILARD
+4298 
-4308 GKPFEFKNEL
+4308 
-4318 ETAKQKLEEYTEA
+4318 
-4331 MKEELEEKEKKYA
+4331 
-4344 AMDSEIKTATNIIG
+4344 
-4358 AEEAEDEDS
+4358 
-4367 TESKDTKDDILY
+4367 DDILY

-4385 NSGYVGYSMSKRAVE
+4385 NSGYVGYSMSKRAAE

-4452 AEDELADDYLKHKK
+4452 AEDEFADDYLKHKK
-4466 EIDTLCK
+4466 EVDTLCK

-4481 SLIEKVEKP
+4481 PLIEKVEKP

-4504 ETAANSIREWRHKQI
+4504 ETAANPIREWRHKQI

-4532 DATEEEKKERDAYL
+4532 NATEEEKKERDAYL
-4546 HSINEQMEE
+4546 HSLNEQMEE

-4579 NYEEDLRKAIGERIK
+4579 NYEEDLRKAIGEHIK

-4608 QTTTTQPTAN
+4608 QTATTQPTTN
-4618 TETLTNHAESVVQNL
+4618 TEELTNHAESVVQNL

-4658 NKRTGKIVVVAGN
+4658 NKRTGKIVVVVSN

-4784 LWRSYKNLQNSGKHS
+4784 LWRSYKNLQGGGRRS

-4823 DNVLYRSSID
+4823 DNVLYRSGID

-4975 AKKSLEDALAA
+4975 AKKALEDALVA

-5005 YSKVYDKALEVHTN
+5005 YSKVYDKALEVHTSR
-5019 KDYSGLTELTGK
+5019 DYSGLTELTGK

-5048 ETSDVMPKVTAFW
+5048 ETPDAMPKVTAFW

-5146 QHSIIE
+5146 QRSIIE

-5197 ANATPD
+5197 TDATPD

-5217 RLAEQGTAI
+5217 RLAEQGAAI

-5237 VINGEGEEH
+5237 VINGEGAEH

-5255 EYVIYINGNPA
+5255 EYIIYINGNPA

-5338 SKNARNLL
+5338 SKNARNLF

-5352 RLVYKWEHGTLNM
+5352 RLVYKWEHGTLDLN
-5365 NDETERYF
+5365 NETERYF

-5442 QGKSIV
+5442 QGKNIV
-5448 DAIYDAKDIT
+5448 DSIYDAKDIT

-5608 NGGNLPI
+5608 NGGNLSI

-5677 DVDSG
+5677 DVDKGAVS
-5682 GVNLNPDVINH
+5682 LNPDVINH

-5720 AKEIRWRDVPVASRF
+5720 AKEIRWRDIPVASRF

-5797 IAKAYKKPMDLLKEA
+5797 IAKAYKKPMDLLKET

-5865 NNNLKS
+5865 SNNLKY

-5876 KRNEEQRLDGEEDDG
+5876 KQNEEQRLDGEEDND
-5891 IEELISEDKETTMRI
+5891 IEEFISEDKETTMRI

>member
-11 IYNALA
+11 IYNALS

-57 YDSFSNMVYQQPRAE
+57 YDSFSNMVYQQPRAG
-72 QQQEEEIKPVKPAKI
+72 QQQEEEMKPVEPAKI

-109 QQDTGFTAP
+109 QQDTGFAAP

-198 KALTLVHGL
+198 KALTLMHGL

-232 LKEVYYDKDFQK
+232 LKEVYYNKDFQK

-303 KRKAEEDLL
+303 KRKAEEYLL

-449 YANNRATAAQ
+449 YASNRATAAQ

-465 VTLKNAVMGKHGDA
+465 VALKNAVMGKHGDA

-741 LNTAINDADS
+741 LNTAINDADTH
-751 YADVIFGTDRW
+751 ADIIFGTDRW

-774 DKAGNLLQSYIDSEK
+774 DKAGNLLQSYIDNTK
-789 LNKEQKQTIV
+789 LNNEQKQTIV

-958 NVAMSPDGK
+958 NVATSPDGK
-967 SIDTEKSDNDI
+967 SIDTERSDSDI
-978 VVYNTESGKKEMLNI
+978 VVYNTENGKKEMLNI

-1111 APVEEKGEANSPQ
+1111 APVEEESEANSPQ
-1124 SEATQQEETTEPQQQ
+1124 SEATPQEETAEPQQQ
-1139 TAALERIPKDESGQP
+1139 AVEPQQQAIPTDDKGNLLYHEVPVERTIEDLYDGSLDDTEIADFISANIEAAQKEYNSVVKKVPKIG
-1154 LYEQTDPETAWDAIV
+1154 TDKARYLQEKKAYQEEVDKAKAKVDYW
-1169 EQTEGDTNMAQ
+1169 Q
-1180 AVTDDMV
+1180 AVENERQHITHT
-1187 SDLEDG
+1187 SPEELKNAED
-1193 VKKAERTKTKSG
+1193 ELSG
-1205 GSIAEKIAAEKERA
+1205 
-1219 AAIERAKAT
+1219 
-1228 LAHWRKIAAVNRM
+1228 
-1241 REAAIQAE
+1241 EAARKDYRGITAGDE
-1249 EQRKADERTRVRKEE
+1249 ENPTSVEDLVRDFLRGAKITPEDFRKETGLSISEQKKFVGMISKQGKTIARLGEELADYDEWNLGGRFFDGDSNAARGAIIDVLLSSRTRGDFKQQDATEE
-1264 EEKARVDQEEAERI
+1264 EEHYIEAVEQQREQWYYENYHMTYEEYLQYREIVLPELLRKYANFAPDILYPQFVASFEDAYAAEHSQTNNTENNEQQRNDTTAEEPTTTPGDTVLQTEETNNSRGDSQSKEQPTEVPTGVRSSNENGTLPQSTPTEVDKQGNPLNADGTLKIEKVNSIDELTDKDFEEPYRNVELPTLPAKIDKAIDAKGKPVVIKKNIFLKNKSSHNFSNEQSRNILSNTLYNADLIGQTQPIKRPKHWVAIQISEKSPITVLEVNENKDNIEVVGWYTLDKRNLERI
-1278 KRETLNGVPDFIE
+1278 KR
-1291 DKAPDAR
+1291 
-1298 ARGYRRVNGDKVDR
+1298 
-1312 QEPIDATIGKEV
+1312 
-1324 QVKFDDD
+1324 
-1331 NIPTGHVAI
+1331 
-1340 IEANQLQPS
+1340 
-1349 HKNGQRNP
+1349 
-1357 QHFIDEAQPK
+1357 
-1367 ERKDDASVG
+1367 
-1376 AARKIAANIRPE
+1376 
-1388 EITSSVTAY
+1388 
-1397 TGAPTVNSR
+1397 
-1406 GEVIQGNNRS
+1406 
-1416 AALREMWDNHQE
+1416 
-1428 QGDKYKQ
+1428 
-1435 YLIDNAKSF
+1435 
-1444 GLKAEDIAAMD
+1444 
-1455 KPVLVNMLD
+1455 
-1464 VNDEQAISLGQFVAS
+1464 QAISEGGELLILSSKDKVESLSTPTDSLSSTDKVTQSSQTKQEKEDKFVA
-1479 DTESGGTERI
+1479 
-1489 KPKNVVKKLG
+1489 
-1499 DKMKNFTNILL
+1499 
-1510 RTNDENVSFA
+1510 A
-1520 ELVDSNGANA
+1520 
-1530 LKWLNTKGVIS
+1530 
-1541 PTQYKS
+1541 
-1547 AFDSKGN
+1547 
-1554 LTAEAKNDIKGIM
+1554 
-1567 YQSIFEGGNT
+1567 
-1577 QLEEMFYALPAK
+1577 
-1589 AQKAILATAYRDY
+1589 
-1602 DSPQSERMI
+1602 
-1611 EDIQNSIMAYYAL
+1611 
-1624 SHDSMFMNAKNHK
+1624 
-1637 EARIAVEAWRRQLAF
+1637 
-1652 DDVTGESYLPAEKYS
+1652 
-1667 NFALLLATMYKGD
+1667 
-1680 NQSLIQGTF
+1680 
-1689 NRLYD
+1689 
-1694 LIQGTQEKTLF
+1694 
-1705 EQPDNTPRTLVQA
+1705 
-1718 IKETLNIKYDGQQ
+1718 
-1731 RSNVLAGDSSAS
+1731 
-1743 QEGRTG
+1743 
-1749 SNGDATP
+1749 
-1756 GGRGE
+1756 
-1761 SIDGAEANQGGTE
+1761 
-1774 ADSGEGRPI
+1774 
-1783 ADTTKTLFE
+1783 
-1792 YFKGG
+1792 
-1797 IKSLIEKSKEQNNS
+1797 
-1811 LIKAIVG
+1811 
-1818 SVTNR
+1818 
-1823 LKEDLH
+1823 
-1829 NRGIDITNDYK
+1829 
-1840 HTIDN
+1840 
-1845 NAIRH
+1845 
-1850 ALNRHGG
+1850 
-1857 EKERLQGQL
+1857 
-1866 PVTEEDIENISDVI
+1866 
-1880 NNYDDINI
+1880 
-1888 EENKRGQKNIVYKK
+1888 
-1902 SYPNGFTIY
+1902 
-1911 IEEVRT
+1911 
-1917 GRKELAMASIRKKA
+1917 
-1931 TLTDANSK
+1931 
-1939 TMPISDLNNLS
+1939 
-1950 VGKDKKSSNTKQA
+1950 
-1963 NNEKKSEHQ
+1963 
-1972 EETLFEKAERI
+1972 
-1983 ANEGEQKSNPTPRK
+1983 PRK
-1997 DGESITDYA
+1997 YGESITDYA
-2006 ERVAEEHQAQRIR
+2006 ERVAEEHQAQRTR

-2038 NYKKGHIKVDGL
+2038 NYKKGHIKIDGL

-2117 SFDEHKVMYGFSD
+2117 SFDEHKVMYGFPD
-2130 MESARQAYLSNYE
+2130 MESAKRAYLSNYE
-2143 EGWQGLGNITEVSKE
+2143 EGWQGLGSITEVKKE
-2158 DFKAWIDSS
+2158 DFKKWIDSS

-2176 YTSVKTQGDVQAK
+2176 YTSVKTQDDTEAK
-2189 KPTEIPHL
+2189 KLTEIPHL
-2197 TEKEK
+2197 TEEEK

-2212 KIKVKLRGQLNVGV
+2212 KIKAKLRGQLNVGV

-2279 GMEELSEEMTP
+2279 GMEELSKEMTP

-2311 SVLDTAEQINNEQT
+2311 SVFDTAEQINNEQT

-2336 TVATQDVDNEA
+2336 TVETQDVDSEA

-2376 KERKQVAKKYNG
+2376 KERKQVAKKHNG

-2401 NSPEDAQSFADKVFD
+2401 NTPEDAQSFADKVFD
-2416 AKDEQINTETNENYA
+2416 AKDEQINTETNGNYA

-2499 PVVYEVVDMEAVK
+2499 PVVYEVVDMDAVK
-2512 PIEKQEQ
+2512 PIEKQEK

-2531 KTEAKAKEANN
+2531 KTKAKAKETNN

-2567 EKENEVHLSTGETAT
+2567 EKENEVHLSNGETAT

-2629 VPNVSEGKQR
+2629 VPNASKGKQR

-2794 DPTAGSILSLLYPDA
+2794 DPTAGSILALLYPDA

-2875 IFISSNGTLDNS
+2875 VFISSNGTLDNS

-2916 SVTSDIIVVRKRVN
+2916 SVTSDIIVVRKRVD

-2956 KKVKGKMIPVIKDL
+2956 KNVKGKMIPVIKDL

-2979 EHPEKMAGVMEF
+2979 DHPERMAGVMEF

-3014 DKLLEEFVNSFS
+3014 GKLLEEFVNSFS

-3083 VKGRTKQECF
+3083 VKGHTKQECF

-3108 YETQNADDKGLQP
+3108 YETQNADDKGLQS

-3160 LETYKEENDENNNRV
+3160 LETYKEENDKNNNRV
-3175 KVYGKTDVFSKRVVT
+3175 KIYGKTDVFSKRVVT

-3213 IDIPYISKQLNMS
+3213 IDIPYISKQLYMS
-3226 EDAVKNEIINS
+3226 EDAVKDEIINS

-3448 IPERFGGAAQN
+3448 IPERFGGAAQK

-3617 LQSEIAALIENNES
+3617 LQSEITALIENNES
-3631 EQREKKATASELKKK
+3631 EQRDKKATASELKKK
-3646 EVAKKNT
+3646 EVTKKNT

-3671 DELGI
+3671 DEMGI
-3676 DALLVDEAHEYKHL
+3676 DALLIDEAHEYKHL

-3807 SSVADIVLTRDQKKL
+3807 SSVADIVLTRDQKEL
-3822 KEKIPEIEGGK
+3822 KEKIPEIKGGK

-3910 LQSLKDTNG
+3910 LQSLKDTNS
-3919 YKGTVAIFADVY
+3919 YKGTVAIFADIY

-4034 NKPVRIL
+4034 NNPVRIL

-4100 EYAMLKNQAEKEV
+4100 EYAMLKNQAEKDV

-4143 AEQLLEDNNA
+4143 AEQLLENNNA

-4178 SIEAMTDFIKDY
+4178 SIEAMADFIKDY

-4240 SKVTRKM
+4240 SKITRKM
-4247 YYSQNELGLKNVP
+4247 YYSQDELGLKNVP

-4267 NGIEDILNNVIT
+4267 NGIEDILKNVIT
-4279 GHDFAERIDT
+4279 GHDFAERINT
-4289 LKQSIAQYK
+4289 LKQNITRYK

-4385 NSGYVGYSMSKRAVE
+4385 NSGYVGYSMSKRAAE

-4414 EYHITA
+4414 EYHITE

-4452 AEDELADDYLKHKK
+4452 AEDEFADDYLKHKK
-4466 EIDTLCK
+4466 EVDTLCK

-4481 SLIEKVEKP
+4481 PLIEKVEKP

-4504 ETAANSIREWRHKQI
+4504 ETAANPIREWRFKQI
-4519 EKYDQFTGFKGYA
+4519 DKYDQFTGFKGYA

-4546 HSINEQMEE
+4546 HSLNEQMEE

-4608 QTTTTQPTAN
+4608 QTATTQPTAN
-4618 TETLTNHAESVVQNL
+4618 IETLTNHAESVVQNL

-4658 NKRTGKIVVVAGN
+4658 NKRTGKIVVVVSN

-4750 KPTLWQRIKQLFGEI
+4750 EPTLWQRIKQLFGEI

-4823 DNVLYRSSID
+4823 DNILYRSSID

-4879 ALKSFTNSVLEATGD
+4879 ALKSFTSSVLEATGD

-4975 AKKSLEDALAA
+4975 AKKALEDALVA

-4991 TSENETAVQKAQEK
+4991 TSKNEAAVQKAQEK
-5005 YSKVYDKALEVHTN
+5005 YTKVYDKALEVHTSR
-5019 KDYSGLTELTGK
+5019 DYSGLTELTDK

-5048 ETSDVMPKVTAFW
+5048 ETPDAMPKVTAFW

-5164 FVLNHPTSL
+5164 FVLNHPTNL

-5203 EISKIIEEHELEMQ
+5203 EISKLVAEHEQEMQ
-5217 RLAEQGTAI
+5217 RLAKQGTAI

-5237 VINGEGEEH
+5237 VINGEGAEH
-5246 TIKVWRGGK
+5246 TIKIWRGGK
-5255 EYVIYINGNPA
+5255 EYIIYINGNPA

-5274 TNPDTQGSD
+5274 TNPDTQGSE
-5283 LPKWAKI
+5283 LPKWAEI

-5338 SKNARNLL
+5338 SKNARNLF

-5352 RLVYKWEHGTLNM
+5352 RLVYKWEHGTLDLN
-5365 NDETERYF
+5365 NETERYF

-5608 NGGNLPI
+5608 NGGNLSI

-5797 IAKAYKKPMDLLKEA
+5797 IAKAYKKPMGLLKET
-5812 LNHIDNTT
+5812 LSHIDNTT

-5865 NNNLKS
+5865 SNNLKY

-5876 KRNEEQRLDGEEDDG
+5876 KQNEEQRLDGEEDDG

>member
-11 IYNALA
+11 IYNALS

-57 YDSFSNMVYQQPRAE
+57 YDSFSNMVYQQPRAG
-72 QQQEEEIKPVKPAKI
+72 QQQEEEMKPVEPAKI

-109 QQDTGFTAP
+109 QQDTGFSAP

-232 LKEVYYDKDFQK
+232 LKEVYYNKDFQK

-376 GQAMQRMADD
+376 GQAMQRMSDD

-449 YANNRATAAQ
+449 YASNRATAAQ

-465 VTLKNAVMGKHGDA
+465 VALKNAVMGKHGDA

-576 LEATTDSKGN
+576 LEAATDSKGN

-616 ELFGEYLKPLAN
+616 ELVGEYFAPLQE
-628 FTQKGAAKAMDK
+628 FIQKGAIKALDK

-660 SFNRF
+660 GFNRF
-665 TKNTEWNGL
+665 TKKTEWNKL
-674 FGEVG
+674 LGETG
-679 EEIVGNFENAFTVG
+679 EEFIGNIENAATVG
-693 DLNLNLDINDDNSV
+693 DLNFKLDPDDDNSI

-741 LNTAINDADS
+741 LNTAINDADTH
-751 YADVIFGTDRW
+751 ADVIFGTDRW

-774 DKAGNLLQSYIDSEK
+774 DKAGSLLQSYINNAK
-789 LNKEQKQTIV
+789 LNNEQKQTIV

-812 ISQLKN
+812 ISHLKN

-852 LDEAEKHAAELL
+852 LDEAEKHAAEVL

-893 QRETALKYI
+893 QREAALKYI

-923 NKANA
+923 NKTNA

-958 NVAMSPDGK
+958 NVATSPDGK
-967 SIDTEKSDNDI
+967 SIDTEKSDSDI
-978 VVYNTESGKKEMLNI
+978 VVYNTENGKKEMLNI

-1005 ATYKANNAAET
+1005 ATYKADSAAET
-1016 TQQIAETEAAKIDGV
+1016 TQQIAEAEAAKIDGT
-1031 RNFHYNDTVKVQD
+1031 RSFHYNDTVKVQD
-1044 KDGNLIDG
+1044 KEGNLIDG

-1111 APVEEKGEANSPQ
+1111 APAEEKGEANSPQ
-1124 SEATQQEETTEPQQQ
+1124 SEATPQEETAEPQQQ
-1139 TAALERIPKDESGQP
+1139 AVEPQQQAIP
-1154 LYEQTDPETAWDAIV
+1154 
-1169 EQTEGDTNMAQ
+1169 
-1180 AVTDDMV
+1180 TDDKGSLLYHEV
-1187 SDLEDG
+1187 PVERTIEDLYDG
-1193 VKKAERTKTKSG
+1193 SLDDTEIADFISANIEAAQKEYNSVVKKAPKIGTDKARYLQ
-1205 GSIAEKIAAEKERA
+1205 EKKAYQEEVDK
-1219 AAIERAKAT
+1219 AKA
-1228 LAHWRKIAAVNRM
+1228 
-1241 REAAIQAE
+1241 
-1249 EQRKADERTRVRKEE
+1249 
-1264 EEKARVDQEEAERI
+1264 
-1278 KRETLNGVPDFIE
+1278 
-1291 DKAPDAR
+1291 
-1298 ARGYRRVNGDKVDR
+1298 KVDYWQAVENER
-1312 QEPIDATIGKEV
+1312 QRITHTSPEE
-1324 QVKFDDD
+1324 
-1331 NIPTGHVAI
+1331 
-1340 IEANQLQPS
+1340 L
-1349 HKNGQRNP
+1349 KNAE
-1357 QHFIDEAQPK
+1357 DELSG
-1367 ERKDDASVG
+1367 E
-1376 AARKIAANIRPE
+1376 AARKDYRGITAGDEENPTSVEDLVRDFLRGAKITPEDFRKETGLSISEQKKFVGMISKQGKTIARLGEELADYDAMNLGGRFFDGDSNAARGAIIDALLSSRTRGDFKEQDATAEEERYIEAVEQQREQWYYENYHMTYEEYLQYREIVLPELLRKYANF
-1388 EITSSVTAY
+1388 
-1397 TGAPTVNSR
+1397 AP
-1406 GEVIQGNNRS
+1406 
-1416 AALREMWDNHQE
+1416 
-1428 QGDKYKQ
+1428 
-1435 YLIDNAKSF
+1435 
-1444 GLKAEDIAAMD
+1444 DILY
-1455 KPVLVNMLD
+1455 P
-1464 VNDEQAISLGQFVAS
+1464 QFVAS
-1479 DTESGGTERI
+1479 FEDAYVAEHSQTNNTENNEQQRNDT
-1489 KPKNVVKKLG
+1489 
-1499 DKMKNFTNILL
+1499 
-1510 RTNDENVSFA
+1510 
-1520 ELVDSNGANA
+1520 
-1530 LKWLNTKGVIS
+1530 
-1541 PTQYKS
+1541 
-1547 AFDSKGN
+1547 
-1554 LTAEAKNDIKGIM
+1554 TAEEPTTTPGDTVLQTEETNNSRGDS
-1567 YQSIFEGGNT
+1567 QS
-1577 QLEEMFYALPAK
+1577 EEQPTEVPTGVRSSNENGTL
-1589 AQKAILATAYRDY
+1589 
-1602 DSPQSERMI
+1602 PQSTPTEVDK
-1611 EDIQNSIMAYYAL
+1611 EPL
-1624 SHDSMFMNAKNHK
+1624 SE
-1637 EARIAVEAWRRQLAF
+1637 EAA
-1652 DDVTGESYLPAEKYS
+1652 
-1667 NFALLLATMYKGD
+1667 
-1680 NQSLIQGTF
+1680 QSLITSMEENAIEDPEIRLTPQTWLETFGINNSIDTPIGKVRMGENQYAKLQDKKRTSEFGMISLTLSDPDVIFVEPSKAKGEDVAERNFSYVFAKTFKRNGNKVKYYTSVTVSIDGLEISVSSHFVNPNKMLNKLMEF
-1689 NRLYD
+1689 NREY
-1694 LIQGTQEKTLF
+1694 T
-1705 EQPDNTPRTLVQA
+1705 
-1718 IKETLNIKYDGQQ
+1718 KETLF
-1731 RSNVLAGDSSAS
+1731 SNSSEMRLAEHQSDVPDLLPTQENNVSSDSKVTQSS
-1743 QEGRTG
+1743 Q
-1749 SNGDATP
+1749 
-1756 GGRGE
+1756 
-1761 SIDGAEANQGGTE
+1761 
-1774 ADSGEGRPI
+1774 
-1783 ADTTKTLFE
+1783 TK
-1792 YFKGG
+1792 
-1797 IKSLIEKSKEQNNS
+1797 Q
-1811 LIKAIVG
+1811 
-1818 SVTNR
+1818 
-1823 LKEDLH
+1823 
-1829 NRGIDITNDYK
+1829 
-1840 HTIDN
+1840 
-1845 NAIRH
+1845 
-1850 ALNRHGG
+1850 
-1857 EKERLQGQL
+1857 EKE
-1866 PVTEEDIENISDVI
+1866 
-1880 NNYDDINI
+1880 
-1888 EENKRGQKNIVYKK
+1888 NKF
-1902 SYPNGFTIY
+1902 S
-1911 IEEVRT
+1911 
-1917 GRKELAMASIRKKA
+1917 
-1931 TLTDANSK
+1931 
-1939 TMPISDLNNLS
+1939 
-1950 VGKDKKSSNTKQA
+1950 
-1963 NNEKKSEHQ
+1963 
-1972 EETLFEKAERI
+1972 
-1983 ANEGEQKSNPTPRK
+1983 PTPRK

-2006 ERVAEEHQAQRIR
+2006 ERVAEEHQAQRTR

-2025 VDTNPTEAQKEAG
+2025 VDTNPTDAQKEAD
-2038 NYKKGHIKVDGL
+2038 NYKKGHIKIDGL

-2105 NVFVVDQINKDG
+2105 KVFVVDQVNQRTGD
-2117 SFDEHKVMYGFSD
+2117 FDEHKVMYGFPD
-2130 MESARQAYLSNYE
+2130 MESAKRAYLSNYE
-2143 EGWQGLGNITEVSKE
+2143 EGWQGLGSITEVSKE
-2158 DFKAWIDSS
+2158 DFKKWIDSS
-2167 KRKTKPFAE
+2167 KRETKPFAE
-2176 YTSVKTQGDVQAK
+2176 YTSVKTQGDVQTK
-2189 KPTEIPHL
+2189 KPTEENAAPANTQ
-2197 TEKEK
+2197 TEENNAHNSEDIMHEQKNVQLQQAINAYENATKFYYQQLKEGK
-2202 REQRKQELRN
+2202 LDKVFESKQWKDVLRKQTELQKVLLQLNSEELKELLKQTTNEDTKKEIKGALDAVLRQEQRSIEYNAVLDKQEPITPIYKEEKKPIAVTEFVETDKKEAEIHPVLTGVYHDNGYVVGTNAHILLARKEDYN
-2212 KIKVKLRGQLNVGV
+2212 KSLEGKITNKKGEVIDGKYPNWRAVVEGETTTNSWGINLDELHAFVRGVLAKLKADGAKKSTIDSATIAFKDTDGKIIVCDAKTLDKALRGAKSIGATEFGNKS
-2226 DPELFMMGV
+2226 ET
-2235 ELASMEIEDGV
+2235 
-2246 RKFADFTK
+2246 FAHAQTK
-2254 KMIAEIGD
+2254 KGYVVCPTIST
-2262 EIRPY
+2262 Y
-2267 LKSIYNGARDLP
+2267 HSINDNCFVYAPKEAARQQTTATLTNDTEAKQKATEAVLAA
-2279 GMEELSEEMTP
+2279 LSKAGIEVVRATD
-2290 YEEVK
+2290 EEVK
-2295 AFNIATI
+2295 ALLSNSHATTLRTPQGTIYGWSVNGKIYLTEAGINPDTPIHEYTHLWADAMMKQNKQGWNSIKSLLKDTPVWKEVITDPNYSNI
-2302 GDKGEEVKP
+2302 K
-2311 SVLDTAEQINNEQT
+2311 
-2325 VERSAKEEVKN
+2325 
-2336 TVATQDVDNEA
+2336 DNEDA
-2347 YSITKQHNNKKDIDI
+2347 VASEVLSRISGKKNAAKMEEEAQRAIDEAKGVFEKARATTILTNLKKALNSLWKWVSKNIFDVKEFSSI
-2362 WVVRGKERT
+2362 
-2371 DSDAF
+2371 
-2376 KERKQVAKKYNG
+2376 
-2388 YYSSFRG
+2388 
-2395 VNGFVF
+2395 
-2401 NSPEDAQSFADKVFD
+2401 
-2416 AKDEQINTETNENYA
+2416 NEV
-2431 HNSNEIIRKDED
+2431 
-2443 GDASN
+2443 
-2448 LLTDSHNEKEQSEK
+2448 T
-2462 EAELHGLKVGDKVLY
+2462 DKVLY
-2477 KGKEAT
+2477 DLIHGTKLINDKSLIGVHNISEQKLRKVLKQGGFANPSIAVIDADKQVHNDYGEISLILPSRKINKSTGKNVGT
-2483 IFDFDNGRPV
+2483 
-2493 LDTGLA
+2493 
-2499 PVVYEVVDMEAVK
+2499 YEGDAWTPMY
-2512 PIEKQEQ
+2512 PIIEKQM
-2519 TKTNVKEDLTEE
+2519 
-2531 KTEAKAKEANN
+2531 
-2542 KTVSSHAEGNLFDT
+2542 SSDGSLIMHNDINSVPNEMQSEVRNALNRWLDNGSDT
-2556 DTAPTESLTNK
+2556 DLSYLYLFQQGKAPKMATVKPKYS
-2567 EKENEVHLSTGETAT
+2567 NEVYKSL
-2582 KRERGHEPRQNEP
+2582 
-2595 MGESKQNEAQRP
+2595 
-2607 DGRRMDRRDTA
+2607 RD
-2618 HISTDTERGGG
+2618 IMF
-2629 VPNVSEGKQR
+2629 
-2639 LNSNN
+2639 
-2644 NHGERGVDYAPT
+2644 GVDSVY
-2656 SIDARIEANIQ
+2656 N
-2667 AIELAKKLTE
+2667 LT
-2677 NGEKATP
+2677 K
-2684 QQMEILRKF
+2684 
-2693 SGWGGLGKAFNEN
+2693 
-2706 PNGAYGEINKTPR
+2706 
-2719 ILKELL
+2719 
-2725 GEEAYNNAIESANS
+2725 
-2739 SYYTPTHIIDTLWD
+2739 
-2753 IAEKLGFKG
+2753 
-2762 GRILE
+2762 
-2767 GSAGIGNIIAQIP
+2767 
-2780 THISENSNIHAVEK
+2780 
-2794 DPTAGSILSLLYPDA
+2794 
-2809 KVDIQGFEE
+2809 
-2818 TSIPNGSIDL
+2818 
-2828 AITNVPFVT
+2828 
-2837 GLRVW
+2837 
-2842 DTTSDKDL
+2842 
-2850 SKKFHDIHNFCI
+2850 
-2862 AKNIRKLREGGIG
+2862 
-2875 IFISSNGTLDNS
+2875 
-2887 QQIRNWVVND
+2887 
-2897 GNADFIGA
+2897 
-2905 FRLNNKTFLGT
+2905 
-2916 SVTSDIIVVRKRVN
+2916 
-2930 GKKSAKAIDVS
+2930 
-2941 EVSGERIAEFNTGEV
+2941 GEV
-2956 KKVKGKMIPVIKDL
+2956 KKLVELYVQTELNGDIDEYNKANERRIAKYKETIESGRTNSMYYKIAERNLEEVKKYGYPLSSLKTFADDVQRDKTKQGSKNVQKTLNAASQIIKDTGL
-2970 PMDYNKYFI
+2970 EEDFRNWVEGLNNRYQTKEVIFDGFTPTGKRRYIPNTLENVSKLMKKQGRQASTGLGVSFSNFAASVMKANGSLANIRKKKSKLTNEHKDIENFEEKWKEVYFDLAMKLQPNASTFDDYGFTRLQEAALEAEPQAFLSKEYGVTLSKEDVRKLQQMVKAIQEERPAMYFETKFERPVTLNEFSKAVVPEDLSDDLQKTLRDNGI
-2979 EHPEKMAGVMEF
+2979 EIFTYKRGDAEDRQKATQEAAYSSDDIAFQIISNGNNEANNDSNPRFQIVGNSLSDEEKKIVETAK
-2991 AFEHGDTYRPT
+2991 ANDTYMKAPNGKPT
-3002 TKQLYPTKDKPQ
+3002 NLSEKQWAQVRTKAFKKWFGDWEKAARIEKLRRSKAVKITEADYEDKYDLTRNSAKQWAKDNIRGEYMIADTGEKVNVSKVSINEVLSHGER
-3014 DKLLEEFVNSFS
+3014 DATHLKSISSIGKLLHNAIFITETPNAKDNDKYESYRYYIEGVKIDGEDYTAKIVVGVKNGKTYYDHRLTKIEKGSLLDSLNGLSNSVAEKQQTSFTGKDSKLLSILQTNSSKVVDENGEPMVVYHGTLADGLRQFSTDFIGSRYSYDEKGFFFISNRKIADDYAVSEFDASRRGEVIDAYVSLGNPLVVNS
-3026 IDTEEQAQN
+3026 EWCRKN
-3035 IDNEQGI
+3035 G
-3042 NNSIYEELGSD
+3042 LGSN
-3053 VKEGSMVVSNGE
+3053 V
-3065 LCVAQY
+3065 
-3071 GQAVPLK
+3071 
-3078 LNANK
+3078 
-3083 VKGRTKQECF
+3083 F
-3093 KSYTDIKQALNDVLA
+3093 KDNDVIEFWDNYQSLIV
-3108 YETQNADDKGLQP
+3108 EESEQN
-3121 LLDKLNKAYDDFVN
+3121 
-3135 TYGHLNKNTSI
+3135 
-3146 SFLRNDIDFSNILA
+3146 
-3160 LETYKEENDENNNRV
+3160 
-3175 KVYGKTDVFSKRVVT
+3175 
-3190 KETEPKPDNVKDGV
+3190 DGV
-3204 IVSIYKNGR
+3204 IVT
-3213 IDIPYISKQLNMS
+3213 D
-3226 EDAVKNEIINS
+3226 
-3237 GLGFEN
+3237 
-3243 PVSKEIEVSYKYLS
+3243 
-3257 GNVREKLQ
+3257 
-3265 QAEENNENGEYSNN
+3265 
-3279 INALKKVIPANIPAH
+3279 
-3294 LIEFNL
+3294 
-3300 GSSWV
+3300 
-3305 TPKLYEEYIKNK
+3305 
-3317 TGLDV
+3317 
-3322 TLIPV
+3322 
-3327 DGTWVMKA
+3327 
-3335 PLYGL
+3335 
-3340 AIEQNRSMGVY
+3340 
-3351 SKLKG
+3351 G
-3356 ETILGHE
+3356 ETSMVVAFFPNQI
-3363 LIEAAIQNKTIT
+3363 K
-3375 ISKTRKDWDGKKET
+3375 S
-3389 IVDKDA
+3389 A
-3395 TQACNSR
+3395 T
-3402 IDEIRQDFKDW
+3402 
-3413 ARGKVQSDVELSQE
+3413 G
-3427 LEKIYNDKF
+3427 
-3436 NNYVAPTIPEEF
+3436 
-3448 IPERFGGAAQN
+3448 
-3459 IKLRPHQAQAVVRG
+3459 
-3473 TTQPLILAHEVGT
+3473 
-3486 GKTFTLISTAMEMRR
+3486 
-3501 LGTARKPMIVVQ
+3501 
-3513 NATVG
+3513 
-3518 QFVASAKALYP
+3518 
-3529 NAKILTLENSDRGE
+3529 
-3543 DGRRRFYAKIRYN
+3543 
-3556 DWDMIVVPQSTFEF
+3556 
-3570 IPDSKDRQITF
+3570 
-3581 IKDKV
+3581 
-3586 DEKLAVLQRMKEAN
+3586 
-3600 NEGDDFITRRVE
+3600 
-3612 KEISQ
+3612 
-3617 LQSEIAALIENNES
+3617 
-3631 EQREKKATASELKKK
+3631 
-3646 EVAKKNT
+3646 
-3653 EAKAKEMLDRRTD
+3653 
-3666 DVEDF
+3666 
-3671 DELGI
+3671 
-3676 DALLVDEAHEYKHL
+3676 
-3690 GFATAMQRGVKG
+3690 
-3702 VDPSYSKKAQ
+3702 
-3712 SVFLKTQAVLSKNN
+3712 NN
-3726 GRNVIFATGT
+3726 G
-3736 PISNTAAEIWT
+3736 
-3747 FMRYLMPADTMK
+3747 
-3759 EYGIY
+3759 
-3764 YFDDFVRNFGNIQ
+3764 NFS
-3777 QMLEFTTSGKFKE
+3777 TTE
-3790 NNRFAGYINLP
+3790 
-3801 ELARIW
+3801 
-3807 SSVADIVLTRDQKKL
+3807 
-3822 KEKIPEIEGGK
+3822 
-3833 AQDIYLP
+3833 
-3840 QTKSLR
+3840 
-3846 SVMKYVKDQ
+3846 
-3855 LTIFENMSG
+3855 
-3864 AEKKENTHIPLTMYG
+3864 
-3879 IAKAA
+3879 
-3884 AVDARLVDATA
+3884 
-3895 EDDVNSKTN
+3895 
-3904 EAVRQT
+3904 
-3910 LQSLKDTNG
+3910 
-3919 YKGTVAIFADVY
+3919 
-3931 QNKAFGFNLYE
+3931 
-3942 DIKKKLIE
+3942 
-3950 KGVPEKEIF
+3950 
-3959 VMKPGMTINKKL
+3959 
-3971 EIFNKVNSGEIR
+3971 
-3983 VILGSTFTLGTG
+3983 
-3995 VNIQER
+3995 
-4001 LHTLIHLD
+4001 
-4009 APNRPMDYTQRN
+4009 
-4021 GRILRQGNIHKEM
+4021 
-4034 NKPVRIL
+4034 
-4041 RFGVEDS
+4041 
-4048 LDVTAYQRLKTKG
+4048 
-4061 AIADSIMN
+4061 
-4069 SKQLIENSMENREL
+4069 
-4083 EEEADLFG
+4083 
-4091 DTVAQLSGS
+4091 
-4100 EYAMLKNQAEKEV
+4100 
-4113 RKYESKKRQW
+4113 
-4123 EADQTY
+4123 
-4129 IHNAKPRLKGQISK
+4129 
-4143 AEQLLEDNNA
+4143 
-4153 SLKAVKETFPN
+4153 
-4164 GKFNQITIG
+4164 
-4173 KQQFD
+4173 
-4178 SIEAMTDFIKDY
+4178 
-4190 NKKINEESNKL
+4190 
-4201 KEKANANYNSQM
+4201 
-4213 VVNIDGLEFTIHLEL
+4213 
-4228 AKETANK
+4228 
-4235 GVSLF
+4235 
-4240 SKVTRKM
+4240 
-4247 YYSQNELGLKNVP
+4247 
-4260 IKQGLLR
+4260 
-4267 NGIEDILNNVIT
+4267 
-4279 GHDFAERIDT
+4279 
-4289 LKQSIAQYK
+4289 
-4298 SDLELILARD
+4298 
-4308 GKPFEFKNEL
+4308 
-4318 ETAKQKLEEYTEA
+4318 
-4331 MKEELEEKEKKYA
+4331 
-4344 AMDSEIKTATNIIG
+4344 
-4358 AEEAEDEDS
+4358 
-4367 TESKDTKDDILY
+4367 DDILY

-4385 NSGYVGYSMSKRAVE
+4385 NSGYVGYSMSKRAAE
-4400 AKEEG
+4400 AKEEDRG
-4405 RYPKTEFRR
+4405 TNTEP
-4414 EYHITA
+4414 T
-4420 KSLDMLT
+4420 T
-4427 SLGFIDNSEW
+4427 N
-4437 HHTSMYGNKTPFYGW
+4437 
-4452 AEDELADDYLKHKK
+4452 
-4466 EIDTLCK
+4466 
-4473 GIDPKTKQ
+4473 
-4481 SLIEKVEKP
+4481 
-4490 QYEHEYEM
+4490 
-4498 PQYGEA
+4498 
-4504 ETAANSIREWRHKQI
+4504 
-4519 EKYDQFTGFKGYA
+4519 
-4532 DATEEEKKERDAYL
+4532 TEE
-4546 HSINEQMEE
+4546 
-4555 KIREMLAKDYPDY
+4555 
-4568 LAAKNALDAYN
+4568 
-4579 NYEEDLRKAIGERIK
+4579 
-4594 EYLDIDKYSQRWRE
+4594 
-4608 QTTTTQPTAN
+4608 
-4618 TETLTNHAESVVQNL
+4618 LTNHAESVVQNL

-4714 TRQQIAHLSAK
+4714 TRRQISHLSAK
-4725 HGWNIRTATE
+4725 HGWNVRTATE

-4779 DLRYI
+4779 DLRYM

-4808 MQYRLKAGN
+4808 MQYRLKAGK
-4817 YADKAT
+4817 YADKFTNELNAVNERFNEELSNLTEENADKVTLWLGKPSKVLLAAGVEDKPMKLYGNKVIRKMKKHGFSLEELRDLPRAVADPVAVFNNYQREGNRSILTELKTQQGNFLVSVNIGKDADINFNIVRSVFGKGNENVVAWINNGLAT
-4823 DNVLYRSSID
+4823 YINKEKALSFLSHQSAPIAATAANAGQESSSYLHHSAPIAEALSNSSLSSAAKIIKDFHNPKLNSNVLYRSGID

-4848 KETKEPDNIDSVPK
+4848 KETKEPDNIGSVPK

-4879 ALKSFTNSVLEATGD
+4879 ALKSFTSSVLEATGD

-4975 AKKSLEDALAA
+4975 AKKTLEDAQAA

-4991 TSENETAVQKAQEK
+4991 TSKNEAAIQKAQEK
-5005 YSKVYDKALEVHTN
+5005 YTNVYNKALEVHTN
-5019 KDYSGLTELTGK
+5019 KDYSGLTELTDK

-5100 GWAKPTADDVYTYY
+5100 GWAEPTADDVYTYY

-5146 QHSIIE
+5146 QRSIIE

-5203 EISKIIEEHELEMQ
+5203 EISKLVAEHEQEMQ
-5217 RLAEQGTAI
+5217 TLAETGEAI

-5237 VINGEGEEH
+5237 VINGEGAEH

-5255 EYVIYINGNPA
+5255 EYIIYINGNPA

-5338 SKNARNLL
+5338 SKNARNLF

-5352 RLVYKWEHGTLNM
+5352 RLVYKWEHGTLDLN
-5365 NDETERYF
+5365 NETERYF

-5394 KKEVKDAINGNKA
+5394 KKEIKDAINGNKA

-5442 QGKSIV
+5442 QGKNIV
-5448 DAIYDAKDIT
+5448 DSIYDAKDIT

-5504 IISKFGALGFGVPML
+5504 VISKFGALGFGVPML

-5608 NGGNLPI
+5608 NGGNLSI

-5628 MFNTDYFGRKVYN
+5628 MFNTDYFGRKIYN
-5641 DNENKKF
+5641 DNENKEF

-5677 DVDSG
+5677 DVDKGAVS
-5682 GVNLNPDVINH
+5682 LNPDVINH

-5720 AKEIRWRDVPVASRF
+5720 AKEIRWRDIPVASRF

-5797 IAKAYKKPMDLLKEA
+5797 IAKAYKKPMDLLQET

-5865 NNNLKS
+5865 NNNLNY

>member
-232 LKEVYYDKDFQK
+232 LKEVYYNKDFQK

-291 SDDVA
+291 IDDIA

-335 PNYKNRPWWA
+335 PNYKDRPWWA

-459 KALLNA
+459 KALLNGVA
-465 VTLKNAVMGKHGDA
+465 LKNAVMGKHGDS

-491 QMAPYMMQ
+491 QMVPFMAQ
-499 FAASPVK
+499 FAFSPVK
-506 GVGVGFQKY
+506 GVGPAAQKY

-576 LEATTDSKGN
+576 LEAATDSKGN

-616 ELFGEYLKPLAN
+616 ELVGEYFAPLQE
-628 FTQKGAAKAMDK
+628 FIQKGAIKALDK

-660 SFNRF
+660 GFNRF
-665 TKNTEWNGL
+665 TKKTEWNKL
-674 FGEVG
+674 LGETG
-679 EEIVGNFENAFTVG
+679 EEFIGNIENAATVG
-693 DLNLNLDINDDNSV
+693 DLNFKLDPDDDNSI

-741 LNTAINDADS
+741 LNTAINDADTH
-751 YADVIFGTDRW
+751 ADVIFGTDRW

-774 DKAGNLLQSYIDSEK
+774 DKAGSLLQSYINNAK
-789 LNKEQKQTIV
+789 LNNEQKQTIV

-812 ISQLKN
+812 ISHLKN

-852 LDEAEKHAAELL
+852 LDEAEKHAAEVL

-893 QRETALKYI
+893 QREAALKYI

-923 NKANA
+923 NKTNA

-958 NVAMSPDGK
+958 NVATSPDGK
-967 SIDTEKSDNDI
+967 SIDTEKSDSDI
-978 VVYNTESGKKEMLNI
+978 VVYNTENGKKEMLNI

-1005 ATYKANNAAET
+1005 ATYKADSAAET
-1016 TQQIAETEAAKIDGV
+1016 TQQIAEAEAAKIDGT
-1031 RNFHYNDTVKVQD
+1031 RSFHYNDTVKVQD
-1044 KDGNLIDG
+1044 KEGNLIDG

-1111 APVEEKGEANSPQ
+1111 APAEEKGEANSPQ
-1124 SEATQQEETTEPQQQ
+1124 SEATPQEETAEPQQQ
-1139 TAALERIPKDESGQP
+1139 AVEPQQQAIPTDEKGNLLYHEVPVERTIEDLYDGSLDDTEITDFISANIEAAQKEYNS
-1154 LYEQTDPETAWDAIV
+1154 V
-1169 EQTEGDTNMAQ
+1169 
-1180 AVTDDMV
+1180 
-1187 SDLEDG
+1187 
-1193 VKKAERTKTKSG
+1193 VKKAPKIGTDKARYLQ
-1205 GSIAEKIAAEKERA
+1205 EKKAYQEEVGK
-1219 AAIERAKAT
+1219 AKAKVDY
-1228 LAHWRKIAAVNRM
+1228 WQAVENERQ
-1241 REAAIQAE
+1241 RITHTSPEELKNEEDELSGEAARKDYRGITTGDE
-1249 EQRKADERTRVRKEE
+1249 ENPTSVEDLVRDFLRGAKITPEDFRKETGLSISEQKKFVGMISKQGKTIARLGEELADYDAMNLGGRFFDGDSNAARGAIIDVLLSSRTRGDFKQQDATEE
-1264 EEKARVDQEEAERI
+1264 EERYIEAVEQQREQWYYENYHMTYEEYLQY
-1278 KRETLNGVPDFIE
+1278 REIVLPELLRKYANF
-1291 DKAPDAR
+1291 APD
-1298 ARGYRRVNGDKVDR
+1298 
-1312 QEPIDATIGKEV
+1312 
-1324 QVKFDDD
+1324 
-1331 NIPTGHVAI
+1331 
-1340 IEANQLQPS
+1340 
-1349 HKNGQRNP
+1349 
-1357 QHFIDEAQPK
+1357 
-1367 ERKDDASVG
+1367 
-1376 AARKIAANIRPE
+1376 
-1388 EITSSVTAY
+1388 
-1397 TGAPTVNSR
+1397 
-1406 GEVIQGNNRS
+1406 
-1416 AALREMWDNHQE
+1416 
-1428 QGDKYKQ
+1428 
-1435 YLIDNAKSF
+1435 
-1444 GLKAEDIAAMD
+1444 
-1455 KPVLVNMLD
+1455 VLYP
-1464 VNDEQAISLGQFVAS
+1464 QFVAS
-1479 DTESGGTERI
+1479 FEDAYAAEHSQTNNTENNEQQRNDTTTEEPTTTPGDTVLQTEETNNSRGDSQSEEQPTEVPTGVRSSNENGT
-1489 KPKNVVKKLG
+1489 L
-1499 DKMKNFTNILL
+1499 
-1510 RTNDENVSFA
+1510 
-1520 ELVDSNGANA
+1520 
-1530 LKWLNTKGVIS
+1530 
-1541 PTQYKS
+1541 
-1547 AFDSKGN
+1547 
-1554 LTAEAKNDIKGIM
+1554 
-1567 YQSIFEGGNT
+1567 
-1577 QLEEMFYALPAK
+1577 
-1589 AQKAILATAYRDY
+1589 
-1602 DSPQSERMI
+1602 PQSTPTEVDK
-1611 EDIQNSIMAYYAL
+1611 EPL
-1624 SHDSMFMNAKNHK
+1624 SE
-1637 EARIAVEAWRRQLAF
+1637 EAA
-1652 DDVTGESYLPAEKYS
+1652 
-1667 NFALLLATMYKGD
+1667 
-1680 NQSLIQGTF
+1680 QSLITSMEENAIEDPEIRLTPQTWLETFGINNSIDTPIGKVRMGENQYAKLQDKKRTSEFGMISLTLSDPDVIFVEPSKAKGEDVAERNFSYVFAKTFKRNGNKVKYYTSVTVSIDGLEISVSSHFVNPNKMLNKLMEF
-1689 NRLYD
+1689 NREY
-1694 LIQGTQEKTLF
+1694 T
-1705 EQPDNTPRTLVQA
+1705 
-1718 IKETLNIKYDGQQ
+1718 KETLF
-1731 RSNVLAGDSSAS
+1731 SNSSEMRLAEHQSDVPDLLPTQENNVSSDSKVTQSS
-1743 QEGRTG
+1743 Q
-1749 SNGDATP
+1749 
-1756 GGRGE
+1756 
-1761 SIDGAEANQGGTE
+1761 
-1774 ADSGEGRPI
+1774 
-1783 ADTTKTLFE
+1783 TK
-1792 YFKGG
+1792 
-1797 IKSLIEKSKEQNNS
+1797 Q
-1811 LIKAIVG
+1811 
-1818 SVTNR
+1818 
-1823 LKEDLH
+1823 
-1829 NRGIDITNDYK
+1829 
-1840 HTIDN
+1840 
-1845 NAIRH
+1845 
-1850 ALNRHGG
+1850 
-1857 EKERLQGQL
+1857 EKE
-1866 PVTEEDIENISDVI
+1866 
-1880 NNYDDINI
+1880 
-1888 EENKRGQKNIVYKK
+1888 NKF
-1902 SYPNGFTIY
+1902 S
-1911 IEEVRT
+1911 
-1917 GRKELAMASIRKKA
+1917 
-1931 TLTDANSK
+1931 
-1939 TMPISDLNNLS
+1939 
-1950 VGKDKKSSNTKQA
+1950 
-1963 NNEKKSEHQ
+1963 
-1972 EETLFEKAERI
+1972 
-1983 ANEGEQKSNPTPRK
+1983 PTPRK

-2006 ERVAEEHQAQRIR
+2006 ERVAEEHQAQRTR

-2025 VDTNPTEAQKEAG
+2025 VDTNPTDAQKEAG

-2050 DITIEQP
+2050 NITIEQP

-2105 NVFVVDQINKDG
+2105 KVFVVDQVNKDG
-2117 SFDEHKVMYGFSD
+2117 SFDEHKVMYGFPD
-2130 MESARQAYLSNYE
+2130 MESAKRAYLSNYE

-2176 YTSVKTQGDVQAK
+2176 YTSVKTQDDTQTK
-2189 KPTEIPHL
+2189 KPTEENAAP
-2197 TEKEK
+2197 
-2202 REQRKQELRN
+2202 
-2212 KIKVKLRGQLNVGV
+2212 
-2226 DPELFMMGV
+2226 
-2235 ELASMEIEDGV
+2235 A
-2246 RKFADFTK
+2246 
-2254 KMIAEIGD
+2254 
-2262 EIRPY
+2262 
-2267 LKSIYNGARDLP
+2267 
-2279 GMEELSEEMTP
+2279 
-2290 YEEVK
+2290 
-2295 AFNIATI
+2295 
-2302 GDKGEEVKP
+2302 
-2311 SVLDTAEQINNEQT
+2311 
-2325 VERSAKEEVKN
+2325 N
-2336 TVATQDVDNEA
+2336 TQ
-2347 YSITKQHNNKKDIDI
+2347 
-2362 WVVRGKERT
+2362 
-2371 DSDAF
+2371 
-2376 KERKQVAKKYNG
+2376 
-2388 YYSSFRG
+2388 
-2395 VNGFVF
+2395 
-2401 NSPEDAQSFADKVFD
+2401 
-2416 AKDEQINTETNENYA
+2416 TNENYA
-2431 HNSNEIIRKDED
+2431 HNSEEIIRKDED

-2448 LLTDSHNEKEQSEK
+2448 LLTDNHNEQEQSEK
-2462 EAELHGLKVGDKVLY
+2462 EAEDFARQDLKELEDFQKNTDTTGRTAIDEDRYDAEDLFAALKLDGKPSKLGVLTVVPDKITDPVIQIAVYDYSDEIDDKTNSGWQKWGDLADEYNKTVDKDDKAQERGDTATLGFRTVDAAVKFNDWLNTDGQTKHQTKKTKKESKDNNVFLSQKEYVEKELKSVLKQTRYKTLEEWESKDVGDYSEKYDDLLDTYEDYVRDLADDERLQAIYDSSSVKAQKEMREHLTDADLDYHEFINTSPKRIRIQERLTRKSKYAKGEFADGTIVSGEVIRWSPTSLTVNSRGTIYTIKANKVLQQSDKPMNADEHEY
-2477 KGKEAT
+2477 QRDASLQYSGETLTNDTEAKQKATEAVLAALSKAGIEVVRATDEEVKALLSNSHATTLRTPQGTIYGWSVNGKIYLTEAGINPDTPIHEYTHLWAEAMMIKNKKGWDSIKVLLKDNLIWNEVVADANYSNIADNEDAVASEVLSRISGRKNATKMEEEAQRAIDEAKGVFKKAEAT
-2483 IFDFDNGRPV
+2483 TILLNLKRAIKQFWHWVGKNVFGIKDFKNID
-2493 LDTGLA
+2493 
-2499 PVVYEVVDMEAVK
+2499 EVTDR
-2512 PIEKQEQ
+2512 ILYDLLSN
-2519 TKTNVKEDLTEE
+2519 TKLTEE
-2531 KTEAKAKEANN
+2531 DNKEIAKRDKLYLDAVERGDMETAQRMVNEAAVQNGYVPNSEYQGSSAFNGAAPYGNGYFLTKEERKEAYENDEFDGDTSLDDYVNSGIDPMNLDYLTNDSSYRHADDARKEAIENLRNVFQNKRQTITMYRSVPSSIKEGSFRNGDWVTPSYAYAVENARVHGWGNNYRIIEQKVPISDVWFDGNDIAEFGYGNENDFINDKDYLYSNTKNNRKLPDAVTYDDKGNVIPLSKRFNKAKSDTRFQIVDNSLSDEEKKIVETAKANDTYMKAPNG
-2542 KTVSSHAEGNLFDT
+2542 KPTNLSEKQWAQVRT
-2556 DTAPTESLTNK
+2556 TAFKNWFGDW
-2567 EKENEVHLSTGETAT
+2567 EKA
-2582 KRERGHEPRQNEP
+2582 
-2595 MGESKQNEAQRP
+2595 
-2607 DGRRMDRRDTA
+2607 
-2618 HISTDTERGGG
+2618 
-2629 VPNVSEGKQR
+2629 
-2639 LNSNN
+2639 
-2644 NHGERGVDYAPT
+2644 
-2656 SIDARIEANIQ
+2656 ARIEKVRRSKAVVISGSEYKDKYELNRDSAKEWIKDNLRGEYTIADTEEIVSLTKVGANKVTSHGMSNKAHLQSIA
-2667 AIELAKKLTE
+2667 AIPQLIRHAIFIEERPNEKHNNKYDSYKYYICGLKIGTTDYTVKLTIGVKSGKKYYDHALTEIEKGKLLDRINDQADKKGFTTTGDAPLQSYALSIGKDSKLLSILQTNSSKVVDE
-2677 NGEKATP
+2677 NGEP
-2684 QQMEILRKF
+2684 MVVYH
-2693 SGWGGLGKAFNEN
+2693 G
-2706 PNGAYGEINKTPR
+2706 
-2719 ILKELL
+2719 
-2725 GEEAYNNAIESANS
+2725 
-2739 SYYTPTHIIDTLWD
+2739 TLAD
-2753 IAEKLGFKG
+2753 
-2762 GRILE
+2762 
-2767 GSAGIGNIIAQIP
+2767 
-2780 THISENSNIHAVEK
+2780 
-2794 DPTAGSILSLLYPDA
+2794 
-2809 KVDIQGFEE
+2809 
-2818 TSIPNGSIDL
+2818 
-2828 AITNVPFVT
+2828 
-2837 GLRVW
+2837 GLRQFS
-2842 DTTSDKDL
+2842 T
-2850 SKKFHDIHNFCI
+2850 
-2862 AKNIRKLREGGIG
+2862 
-2875 IFISSNGTLDNS
+2875 
-2887 QQIRNWVVND
+2887 
-2897 GNADFIGA
+2897 DFIGSRYSYDEKG
-2905 FRLNNKTFLGT
+2905 FFFISN
-2916 SVTSDIIVVRKRVN
+2916 RKI
-2930 GKKSAKAIDVS
+2930 ADDYAVS
-2941 EVSGERIAEFNTGEV
+2941 EFDASRRGEV
-2956 KKVKGKMIPVIKDL
+2956 IDAYVSLGNPLV
-2970 PMDYNKYFI
+2970 
-2979 EHPEKMAGVMEF
+2979 
-2991 AFEHGDTYRPT
+2991 
-3002 TKQLYPTKDKPQ
+3002 
-3014 DKLLEEFVNSFS
+3014 VNS
-3026 IDTEEQAQN
+3026 EWCRKN
-3035 IDNEQGI
+3035 G
-3042 NNSIYEELGSD
+3042 LGSN
-3053 VKEGSMVVSNGE
+3053 V
-3065 LCVAQY
+3065 
-3071 GQAVPLK
+3071 
-3078 LNANK
+3078 
-3083 VKGRTKQECF
+3083 F
-3093 KSYTDIKQALNDVLA
+3093 KDNDVIEFWDNYQSLIV
-3108 YETQNADDKGLQP
+3108 EESEQN
-3121 LLDKLNKAYDDFVN
+3121 
-3135 TYGHLNKNTSI
+3135 
-3146 SFLRNDIDFSNILA
+3146 
-3160 LETYKEENDENNNRV
+3160 
-3175 KVYGKTDVFSKRVVT
+3175 
-3190 KETEPKPDNVKDGV
+3190 DGV
-3204 IVSIYKNGR
+3204 IVT
-3213 IDIPYISKQLNMS
+3213 D
-3226 EDAVKNEIINS
+3226 
-3237 GLGFEN
+3237 
-3243 PVSKEIEVSYKYLS
+3243 
-3257 GNVREKLQ
+3257 
-3265 QAEENNENGEYSNN
+3265 
-3279 INALKKVIPANIPAH
+3279 
-3294 LIEFNL
+3294 
-3300 GSSWV
+3300 
-3305 TPKLYEEYIKNK
+3305 
-3317 TGLDV
+3317 
-3322 TLIPV
+3322 
-3327 DGTWVMKA
+3327 
-3335 PLYGL
+3335 
-3340 AIEQNRSMGVY
+3340 
-3351 SKLKG
+3351 G
-3356 ETILGHE
+3356 ETSMVVAFFPNQI
-3363 LIEAAIQNKTIT
+3363 K
-3375 ISKTRKDWDGKKET
+3375 S
-3389 IVDKDA
+3389 A
-3395 TQACNSR
+3395 T
-3402 IDEIRQDFKDW
+3402 
-3413 ARGKVQSDVELSQE
+3413 G
-3427 LEKIYNDKF
+3427 
-3436 NNYVAPTIPEEF
+3436 
-3448 IPERFGGAAQN
+3448 
-3459 IKLRPHQAQAVVRG
+3459 
-3473 TTQPLILAHEVGT
+3473 
-3486 GKTFTLISTAMEMRR
+3486 
-3501 LGTARKPMIVVQ
+3501 
-3513 NATVG
+3513 
-3518 QFVASAKALYP
+3518 
-3529 NAKILTLENSDRGE
+3529 
-3543 DGRRRFYAKIRYN
+3543 
-3556 DWDMIVVPQSTFEF
+3556 
-3570 IPDSKDRQITF
+3570 
-3581 IKDKV
+3581 
-3586 DEKLAVLQRMKEAN
+3586 
-3600 NEGDDFITRRVE
+3600 
-3612 KEISQ
+3612 
-3617 LQSEIAALIENNES
+3617 
-3631 EQREKKATASELKKK
+3631 
-3646 EVAKKNT
+3646 
-3653 EAKAKEMLDRRTD
+3653 
-3666 DVEDF
+3666 
-3671 DELGI
+3671 
-3676 DALLVDEAHEYKHL
+3676 
-3690 GFATAMQRGVKG
+3690 
-3702 VDPSYSKKAQ
+3702 
-3712 SVFLKTQAVLSKNN
+3712 NN
-3726 GRNVIFATGT
+3726 G
-3736 PISNTAAEIWT
+3736 
-3747 FMRYLMPADTMK
+3747 
-3759 EYGIY
+3759 
-3764 YFDDFVRNFGNIQ
+3764 NFS
-3777 QMLEFTTSGKFKE
+3777 TTE
-3790 NNRFAGYINLP
+3790 
-3801 ELARIW
+3801 
-3807 SSVADIVLTRDQKKL
+3807 
-3822 KEKIPEIEGGK
+3822 
-3833 AQDIYLP
+3833 
-3840 QTKSLR
+3840 
-3846 SVMKYVKDQ
+3846 
-3855 LTIFENMSG
+3855 
-3864 AEKKENTHIPLTMYG
+3864 
-3879 IAKAA
+3879 
-3884 AVDARLVDATA
+3884 
-3895 EDDVNSKTN
+3895 
-3904 EAVRQT
+3904 
-3910 LQSLKDTNG
+3910 
-3919 YKGTVAIFADVY
+3919 
-3931 QNKAFGFNLYE
+3931 
-3942 DIKKKLIE
+3942 
-3950 KGVPEKEIF
+3950 
-3959 VMKPGMTINKKL
+3959 
-3971 EIFNKVNSGEIR
+3971 
-3983 VILGSTFTLGTG
+3983 
-3995 VNIQER
+3995 
-4001 LHTLIHLD
+4001 
-4009 APNRPMDYTQRN
+4009 
-4021 GRILRQGNIHKEM
+4021 
-4034 NKPVRIL
+4034 
-4041 RFGVEDS
+4041 
-4048 LDVTAYQRLKTKG
+4048 
-4061 AIADSIMN
+4061 
-4069 SKQLIENSMENREL
+4069 
-4083 EEEADLFG
+4083 
-4091 DTVAQLSGS
+4091 
-4100 EYAMLKNQAEKEV
+4100 
-4113 RKYESKKRQW
+4113 
-4123 EADQTY
+4123 
-4129 IHNAKPRLKGQISK
+4129 
-4143 AEQLLEDNNA
+4143 
-4153 SLKAVKETFPN
+4153 
-4164 GKFNQITIG
+4164 
-4173 KQQFD
+4173 
-4178 SIEAMTDFIKDY
+4178 
-4190 NKKINEESNKL
+4190 
-4201 KEKANANYNSQM
+4201 
-4213 VVNIDGLEFTIHLEL
+4213 
-4228 AKETANK
+4228 
-4235 GVSLF
+4235 
-4240 SKVTRKM
+4240 
-4247 YYSQNELGLKNVP
+4247 
-4260 IKQGLLR
+4260 
-4267 NGIEDILNNVIT
+4267 
-4279 GHDFAERIDT
+4279 
-4289 LKQSIAQYK
+4289 
-4298 SDLELILARD
+4298 
-4308 GKPFEFKNEL
+4308 
-4318 ETAKQKLEEYTEA
+4318 
-4331 MKEELEEKEKKYA
+4331 
-4344 AMDSEIKTATNIIG
+4344 
-4358 AEEAEDEDS
+4358 
-4367 TESKDTKDDILY
+4367 DDILY

-4385 NSGYVGYSMSKRAVE
+4385 NSGYVGYSMSKRAAE

-4481 SLIEKVEKP
+4481 PLIEKVEKP
-4490 QYEHEYEM
+4490 QYEYKFEL
-4498 PQYGEA
+4498 PQYNEA
-4504 ETAANSIREWRHKQI
+4504 ATAANPIIEWRHKQI

-4532 DATEEEKKERDAYL
+4532 YETKEKKKERDAYL
-4546 HSINEQMEE
+4546 HSLNEQMEE

-4608 QTTTTQPTAN
+4608 QTATTQPTAN
-4618 TETLTNHAESVVQNL
+4618 IETLTNHAESVVQNL

-4833 PTATEVLPDARTRYE
+4833 HTATEVLPDARTRYE

-4975 AKKSLEDALAA
+4975 AKKALEDALVA

-4991 TSENETAVQKAQEK
+4991 TSKNEAAVQKAQEK
-5005 YSKVYDKALEVHTN
+5005 YTKVYDKALEVHTSR
-5019 KDYSGLTELTGK
+5019 DYSGLTELTDK

-5048 ETSDVMPKVTAFW
+5048 ETPDAMPKVTAFW

-5100 GWAKPTADDVYTYY
+5100 GWAEPTADDVYTYY

-5146 QHSIIE
+5146 QRSIIE

-5217 RLAEQGTAI
+5217 RLAEQGAAI

-5237 VINGEGEEH
+5237 VINGEGAEH

-5394 KKEVKDAINGNKA
+5394 KKEVKDAVNGNKA

-5442 QGKSIV
+5442 QGKNIV

-5504 IISKFGALGFGVPML
+5504 VISKFGALGFGVPML

-5641 DNENKKF
+5641 DNEKKKF

-5654 AFSSTPPVLIEAT
+5654 AFSSTPPLLIDAT
-5667 KFLNS
+5667 KFFNS

-5677 DVDSG
+5677 DVDRG

-5712 LYKGFSGD
+5712 LYKGFKGN

-5797 IAKAYKKPMDLLKEA
+5797 IAKAYKKPMDLLQET
-5812 LNHIDNTT
+5812 LSHIDNTT

>member
-11 IYNALA
+11 IYNTLA

-28 EFAESMADE
+28 EFAESMTDE

-57 YDSFSNMVYQQPRAE
+57 YDSFSNMVYQQPRAG
-72 QQQEEEIKPVKPAKI
+72 QQQEEEMKPVKPAKI
-87 DPRFVAPNVGKPTDA
+87 DPRFVATNVGKPTDA

-109 QQDTGFTAP
+109 QQDTGFAAP

-232 LKEVYYDKDFQK
+232 LKEVYYNKDFQK

-291 SDDVA
+291 SDDIA

-335 PNYKNRPWWA
+335 PNYKDRPWWA

-459 KALLNA
+459 KALLNGVA
-465 VTLKNAVMGKHGDA
+465 LKNAVMGKHGDS

-491 QMAPYMMQ
+491 QMVPFMAQ
-499 FAASPVK
+499 FAFSPVK
-506 GVGVGFQKY
+506 GVGPAAQKY

-576 LEATTDSKGN
+576 LEAATDSKGN

-616 ELFGEYLKPLAN
+616 ELVGEYFAPLQE
-628 FTQKGAAKAMDK
+628 FIQKGAIKALDK

-660 SFNRF
+660 GFNRF
-665 TKNTEWNGL
+665 TKKTEWNKL
-674 FGEVG
+674 LGETG
-679 EEIVGNFENAFTVG
+679 EEFIGNIENAATVG
-693 DLNLNLDINDDNSV
+693 DLNFKLDPDDDNSI

-741 LNTAINDADS
+741 LNTAINDADTH
-751 YADVIFGTDRW
+751 ADVIFGTDRW

-774 DKAGNLLQSYIDSEK
+774 DKAGSLLQSYINNAK
-789 LNKEQKQTIV
+789 LNNEQKQTIV

-812 ISQLKN
+812 ISHLKN

-852 LDEAEKHAAELL
+852 LDEAEKHAAEVL

-893 QRETALKYI
+893 QREAALKYI

-923 NKANA
+923 NKTNA

-958 NVAMSPDGK
+958 NVATSPDGK
-967 SIDTEKSDNDI
+967 SIDTEKSDSDI
-978 VVYNTESGKKEMLNI
+978 VVYNTENGKKEMLNI

-1005 ATYKANNAAET
+1005 ATYKADSAAET
-1016 TQQIAETEAAKIDGV
+1016 TQQIAEAEAAKIDGT
-1031 RNFHYNDTVKVQD
+1031 RSFHYNDTVKVQD
-1044 KDGNLIDG
+1044 KEGNLIDG

-1111 APVEEKGEANSPQ
+1111 APAEEKGEANSPQ
-1124 SEATQQEETTEPQQQ
+1124 SEATPQEETAEPQQQ
-1139 TAALERIPKDESGQP
+1139 AVEPQQQAIP
-1154 LYEQTDPETAWDAIV
+1154 
-1169 EQTEGDTNMAQ
+1169 
-1180 AVTDDMV
+1180 TDDKGSLLYHEV
-1187 SDLEDG
+1187 PVERTIEDLYDG
-1193 VKKAERTKTKSG
+1193 SLDDTEITDFISANIEAAQKEYNSVVKKAPKIGTDKARYLQ
-1205 GSIAEKIAAEKERA
+1205 EKKAYQEEVDK
-1219 AAIERAKAT
+1219 AKAKVDY
-1228 LAHWRKIAAVNRM
+1228 WQAVENERQ
-1241 REAAIQAE
+1241 RITHTSPEELKNAEDELSGEAARKDYRGITAGDE
-1249 EQRKADERTRVRKEE
+1249 ENPTSVEDLVRDFLRGAKITPEDFRKETGLSISEQKKFVGMISKQGKTIARLGEELADYDEWNLGGRFFDGDSNAARGAIIDVLLSSRTRGDFKQQDATEE
-1264 EEKARVDQEEAERI
+1264 EERYIEAVEQQREQWYYENYHMTYEEYLQY
-1278 KRETLNGVPDFIE
+1278 REIVLPELLRKYANF
-1291 DKAPDAR
+1291 APDIL
-1298 ARGYRRVNGDKVDR
+1298 Y
-1312 QEPIDATIGKEV
+1312 P
-1324 QVKFDDD
+1324 
-1331 NIPTGHVAI
+1331 
-1340 IEANQLQPS
+1340 
-1349 HKNGQRNP
+1349 
-1357 QHFIDEAQPK
+1357 
-1367 ERKDDASVG
+1367 
-1376 AARKIAANIRPE
+1376 
-1388 EITSSVTAY
+1388 
-1397 TGAPTVNSR
+1397 
-1406 GEVIQGNNRS
+1406 
-1416 AALREMWDNHQE
+1416 
-1428 QGDKYKQ
+1428 
-1435 YLIDNAKSF
+1435 
-1444 GLKAEDIAAMD
+1444 
-1455 KPVLVNMLD
+1455 
-1464 VNDEQAISLGQFVAS
+1464 QFVAS
-1479 DTESGGTERI
+1479 FEDAYAAEHSQTNNTENNEQQRNDTTAEEPTTTPGDTVLQTEETNNSRGDSQSKEQPTEVPTGVRSSNENGTLPQSAPTKVDKEPQPIGNSFFGKVYNQFKGKAKEAVNFLMRHKSGKLLGVFHRNDIGEISLVWGDEKGGLAHIISKHIVEQNDFNNIDEVINTMQQVINNGTITRENKDKVVIDYNDYRVAI
-1489 KPKNVVKKLG
+1489 RKQTRDNNGNVVEQG
-1499 DKMKNFTNILL
+1499 NWIVT
-1510 RTNDENVSFA
+1510 
-1520 ELVDSNGANA
+1520 
-1530 LKWLNTKGVIS
+1530 
-1541 PTQYKS
+1541 
-1547 AFDSKGN
+1547 AFDKSRSKKDK
-1554 LTAEAKNDIKGIM
+1554 TP
-1567 YQSIFEGGNT
+1567 S
-1577 QLEEMFYALPAK
+1577 
-1589 AQKAILATAYRDY
+1589 
-1602 DSPQSERMI
+1602 
-1611 EDIQNSIMAYYAL
+1611 
-1624 SHDSMFMNAKNHK
+1624 
-1637 EARIAVEAWRRQLAF
+1637 
-1652 DDVTGESYLPAEKYS
+1652 
-1667 NFALLLATMYKGD
+1667 
-1680 NQSLIQGTF
+1680 
-1689 NRLYD
+1689 
-1694 LIQGTQEKTLF
+1694 EKTLS
-1705 EQPDNTPRTLVQA
+1705 TPPFNQETDGVTLPSNGVTADKVTQSSQT
-1718 IKETLNIKYDGQQ
+1718 KET
-1731 RSNVLAGDSSAS
+1731 
-1743 QEGRTG
+1743 
-1749 SNGDATP
+1749 
-1756 GGRGE
+1756 
-1761 SIDGAEANQGGTE
+1761 
-1774 ADSGEGRPI
+1774 
-1783 ADTTKTLFE
+1783 
-1792 YFKGG
+1792 
-1797 IKSLIEKSKEQNNS
+1797 
-1811 LIKAIVG
+1811 
-1818 SVTNR
+1818 
-1823 LKEDLH
+1823 KED
-1829 NRGIDITNDYK
+1829 K
-1840 HTIDN
+1840 F
-1845 NAIRH
+1845 
-1850 ALNRHGG
+1850 
-1857 EKERLQGQL
+1857 
-1866 PVTEEDIENISDVI
+1866 S
-1880 NNYDDINI
+1880 
-1888 EENKRGQKNIVYKK
+1888 
-1902 SYPNGFTIY
+1902 
-1911 IEEVRT
+1911 
-1917 GRKELAMASIRKKA
+1917 
-1931 TLTDANSK
+1931 
-1939 TMPISDLNNLS
+1939 
-1950 VGKDKKSSNTKQA
+1950 
-1963 NNEKKSEHQ
+1963 
-1972 EETLFEKAERI
+1972 
-1983 ANEGEQKSNPTPRK
+1983 PTPRK

-2006 ERVAEEHQAQRIR
+2006 ERVAEEHQAQRTR

-2050 DITIEQP
+2050 NITIEQP

-2117 SFDEHKVMYGFSD
+2117 SFDEHKVMYGFPD
-2130 MESARQAYLSNYE
+2130 MESAKRAYLSNYE

-2176 YTSVKTQGDVQAK
+2176 YTSVKTQDDTQTK
-2189 KPTEIPHL
+2189 KPTEENAAP
-2197 TEKEK
+2197 
-2202 REQRKQELRN
+2202 
-2212 KIKVKLRGQLNVGV
+2212 
-2226 DPELFMMGV
+2226 
-2235 ELASMEIEDGV
+2235 A
-2246 RKFADFTK
+2246 
-2254 KMIAEIGD
+2254 
-2262 EIRPY
+2262 
-2267 LKSIYNGARDLP
+2267 
-2279 GMEELSEEMTP
+2279 
-2290 YEEVK
+2290 
-2295 AFNIATI
+2295 
-2302 GDKGEEVKP
+2302 
-2311 SVLDTAEQINNEQT
+2311 
-2325 VERSAKEEVKN
+2325 N
-2336 TVATQDVDNEA
+2336 TQ
-2347 YSITKQHNNKKDIDI
+2347 
-2362 WVVRGKERT
+2362 
-2371 DSDAF
+2371 
-2376 KERKQVAKKYNG
+2376 
-2388 YYSSFRG
+2388 
-2395 VNGFVF
+2395 
-2401 NSPEDAQSFADKVFD
+2401 
-2416 AKDEQINTETNENYA
+2416 TNENYA
-2431 HNSNEIIRKDED
+2431 HNSEEIIRKDED

-2448 LLTDSHNEKEQSEK
+2448 LLTDNHNEQEQSEK
-2462 EAELHGLKVGDKVLY
+2462 EAEDFARQDLKELEDFQKNTDTTGRTAIDEDRYDAEDLFAALKLDGKPSKLGVLTVVPDKITDPVIQIAVYDYSDEIDDKTNSGWQKWGDLADEYNKTVDKDDKAQERGDTATLGFRTVDAAVKFNDWLNTDGQTKHQTKKTKKESKDNNVFLSQKEYVEKELKSVLKQTRYKTLEEWESKDVGDYSEKYDDLLDTYEDYVRDLADDERLQAIYDSSSVKAQKEMREHLTDADLDYHEFINTSPKRIRIQERLTRKSKYAKGEFADGTIVSGEVIRWSPTSLTVNSRGTIYTIKANKVLQQSDKPMNADEHEYQRDASLQYSGETLTNDTEAKQKATEAVLAALSKAGIEVVRATDEEVKALLSNSHATTLRTPQGTIYGWSVNGKIYLTEAGINPDTPIHEYTHLWAEAMMKQNKQGWNSIKSLLKDTPVWNEVITDPNYSNIKDNEDAVASEVLSRISGKKNAAKMEEEAQRAIDEAKGVFEKARATTILTNLKKALNSLWKWVSKNIFDVKEFSSINEVTDKVLY
-2477 KGKEAT
+2477 DLIHGTKLINDKSLIGVHNISEQKLRKVLKQGGFANPSIAVIDADKQVHNDYGEISLILPSRKINKSTGKNVGT
-2483 IFDFDNGRPV
+2483 
-2493 LDTGLA
+2493 
-2499 PVVYEVVDMEAVK
+2499 YEGDAWTPMY
-2512 PIEKQEQ
+2512 PIIEKQM
-2519 TKTNVKEDLTEE
+2519 
-2531 KTEAKAKEANN
+2531 
-2542 KTVSSHAEGNLFDT
+2542 SSDGSLIMHNDINSVPNEMQSEVRNALNRWLDNGSDT
-2556 DTAPTESLTNK
+2556 DLSYLYLFQQGKAPKMATVKPKYS
-2567 EKENEVHLSTGETAT
+2567 NEVYKSL
-2582 KRERGHEPRQNEP
+2582 
-2595 MGESKQNEAQRP
+2595 
-2607 DGRRMDRRDTA
+2607 RD
-2618 HISTDTERGGG
+2618 IMF
-2629 VPNVSEGKQR
+2629 
-2639 LNSNN
+2639 
-2644 NHGERGVDYAPT
+2644 GVDSVY
-2656 SIDARIEANIQ
+2656 N
-2667 AIELAKKLTE
+2667 LT
-2677 NGEKATP
+2677 K
-2684 QQMEILRKF
+2684 
-2693 SGWGGLGKAFNEN
+2693 
-2706 PNGAYGEINKTPR
+2706 
-2719 ILKELL
+2719 
-2725 GEEAYNNAIESANS
+2725 
-2739 SYYTPTHIIDTLWD
+2739 
-2753 IAEKLGFKG
+2753 
-2762 GRILE
+2762 
-2767 GSAGIGNIIAQIP
+2767 
-2780 THISENSNIHAVEK
+2780 
-2794 DPTAGSILSLLYPDA
+2794 
-2809 KVDIQGFEE
+2809 
-2818 TSIPNGSIDL
+2818 
-2828 AITNVPFVT
+2828 
-2837 GLRVW
+2837 
-2842 DTTSDKDL
+2842 
-2850 SKKFHDIHNFCI
+2850 
-2862 AKNIRKLREGGIG
+2862 
-2875 IFISSNGTLDNS
+2875 
-2887 QQIRNWVVND
+2887 
-2897 GNADFIGA
+2897 
-2905 FRLNNKTFLGT
+2905 
-2916 SVTSDIIVVRKRVN
+2916 
-2930 GKKSAKAIDVS
+2930 
-2941 EVSGERIAEFNTGEV
+2941 GEV
-2956 KKVKGKMIPVIKDL
+2956 KKLVELYVQTELNGDIDEYNKANERRIAKYKETIESGRTNSMYYKIAERNLEEVKKYGYPLSSLKTFADDVQRDKTKQGSKNVQKTLNAASQIIKDTGL
-2970 PMDYNKYFI
+2970 EEDFRNWVEGLNNRYQTKEVIFDGFTPTGKRRYIPNTLENVSKLMKKQGRQASTGLGVSFSNFAASVMKANGSLANIRKKKSKLTNEHKDIENFEEKWKEVYFDLAMKLQPNASTFDDYGFTRLQEAALEAEPQAFLSKEYGVTLSKEDVRKLQQMVKAIQEERPAMYFETKFERPVTLNEFSKAVVPEDLSDDLQKTLRDNGI
-2979 EHPEKMAGVMEF
+2979 EIFTYKRGDAEDRQKATQEAAYSSDDIAFQIISNGNNEANNDSNPRFQIVGNSLSDEEKKIVETAK
-2991 AFEHGDTYRPT
+2991 ANDTYMKAPNGKPT
-3002 TKQLYPTKDKPQ
+3002 NLSEKQWAQVRTKAFKKWFGDWEKAARIEKLRRSKAVKITEADYEDKYDLTRNSAKQWAKDNIRGEYMIADTGEKVNVSKVSINEVLSHGER
-3014 DKLLEEFVNSFS
+3014 DATHLKSISSIGKLLHNAIFITETPNAKDNDKYESYRYYIEGVKIDGEDYTAKIVVGVKNGKTYYDHRLTKIEKGSLLDSLNGLSNSVAEKQQTSFTGKDSKLLSILQTNSSKVVDENGEPMVVYHGTLADGLRQFSTDFIGSRYSYDEKGFFFISNRKIADDYAVSEFDASRRGEVIDAYVSLGNPLVVNS
-3026 IDTEEQAQN
+3026 EWCRKN
-3035 IDNEQGI
+3035 G
-3042 NNSIYEELGSD
+3042 LGSN
-3053 VKEGSMVVSNGE
+3053 V
-3065 LCVAQY
+3065 
-3071 GQAVPLK
+3071 
-3078 LNANK
+3078 
-3083 VKGRTKQECF
+3083 F
-3093 KSYTDIKQALNDVLA
+3093 KDNDVIEFWDNYQSLIV
-3108 YETQNADDKGLQP
+3108 EESEQN
-3121 LLDKLNKAYDDFVN
+3121 
-3135 TYGHLNKNTSI
+3135 
-3146 SFLRNDIDFSNILA
+3146 
-3160 LETYKEENDENNNRV
+3160 
-3175 KVYGKTDVFSKRVVT
+3175 
-3190 KETEPKPDNVKDGV
+3190 DGV
-3204 IVSIYKNGR
+3204 IVT
-3213 IDIPYISKQLNMS
+3213 D
-3226 EDAVKNEIINS
+3226 
-3237 GLGFEN
+3237 
-3243 PVSKEIEVSYKYLS
+3243 
-3257 GNVREKLQ
+3257 
-3265 QAEENNENGEYSNN
+3265 
-3279 INALKKVIPANIPAH
+3279 
-3294 LIEFNL
+3294 
-3300 GSSWV
+3300 
-3305 TPKLYEEYIKNK
+3305 
-3317 TGLDV
+3317 
-3322 TLIPV
+3322 
-3327 DGTWVMKA
+3327 
-3335 PLYGL
+3335 
-3340 AIEQNRSMGVY
+3340 
-3351 SKLKG
+3351 G
-3356 ETILGHE
+3356 ETSMVVAFFPNQI
-3363 LIEAAIQNKTIT
+3363 K
-3375 ISKTRKDWDGKKET
+3375 S
-3389 IVDKDA
+3389 A
-3395 TQACNSR
+3395 T
-3402 IDEIRQDFKDW
+3402 
-3413 ARGKVQSDVELSQE
+3413 G
-3427 LEKIYNDKF
+3427 
-3436 NNYVAPTIPEEF
+3436 
-3448 IPERFGGAAQN
+3448 
-3459 IKLRPHQAQAVVRG
+3459 
-3473 TTQPLILAHEVGT
+3473 
-3486 GKTFTLISTAMEMRR
+3486 
-3501 LGTARKPMIVVQ
+3501 
-3513 NATVG
+3513 
-3518 QFVASAKALYP
+3518 
-3529 NAKILTLENSDRGE
+3529 
-3543 DGRRRFYAKIRYN
+3543 
-3556 DWDMIVVPQSTFEF
+3556 
-3570 IPDSKDRQITF
+3570 
-3581 IKDKV
+3581 
-3586 DEKLAVLQRMKEAN
+3586 
-3600 NEGDDFITRRVE
+3600 
-3612 KEISQ
+3612 
-3617 LQSEIAALIENNES
+3617 
-3631 EQREKKATASELKKK
+3631 
-3646 EVAKKNT
+3646 
-3653 EAKAKEMLDRRTD
+3653 
-3666 DVEDF
+3666 
-3671 DELGI
+3671 
-3676 DALLVDEAHEYKHL
+3676 
-3690 GFATAMQRGVKG
+3690 
-3702 VDPSYSKKAQ
+3702 
-3712 SVFLKTQAVLSKNN
+3712 NN
-3726 GRNVIFATGT
+3726 G
-3736 PISNTAAEIWT
+3736 
-3747 FMRYLMPADTMK
+3747 
-3759 EYGIY
+3759 
-3764 YFDDFVRNFGNIQ
+3764 NFS
-3777 QMLEFTTSGKFKE
+3777 TTE
-3790 NNRFAGYINLP
+3790 
-3801 ELARIW
+3801 
-3807 SSVADIVLTRDQKKL
+3807 
-3822 KEKIPEIEGGK
+3822 
-3833 AQDIYLP
+3833 
-3840 QTKSLR
+3840 
-3846 SVMKYVKDQ
+3846 
-3855 LTIFENMSG
+3855 
-3864 AEKKENTHIPLTMYG
+3864 
-3879 IAKAA
+3879 
-3884 AVDARLVDATA
+3884 
-3895 EDDVNSKTN
+3895 
-3904 EAVRQT
+3904 
-3910 LQSLKDTNG
+3910 
-3919 YKGTVAIFADVY
+3919 
-3931 QNKAFGFNLYE
+3931 
-3942 DIKKKLIE
+3942 
-3950 KGVPEKEIF
+3950 
-3959 VMKPGMTINKKL
+3959 
-3971 EIFNKVNSGEIR
+3971 
-3983 VILGSTFTLGTG
+3983 
-3995 VNIQER
+3995 
-4001 LHTLIHLD
+4001 
-4009 APNRPMDYTQRN
+4009 
-4021 GRILRQGNIHKEM
+4021 
-4034 NKPVRIL
+4034 
-4041 RFGVEDS
+4041 
-4048 LDVTAYQRLKTKG
+4048 
-4061 AIADSIMN
+4061 
-4069 SKQLIENSMENREL
+4069 
-4083 EEEADLFG
+4083 
-4091 DTVAQLSGS
+4091 
-4100 EYAMLKNQAEKEV
+4100 
-4113 RKYESKKRQW
+4113 
-4123 EADQTY
+4123 
-4129 IHNAKPRLKGQISK
+4129 
-4143 AEQLLEDNNA
+4143 
-4153 SLKAVKETFPN
+4153 
-4164 GKFNQITIG
+4164 
-4173 KQQFD
+4173 
-4178 SIEAMTDFIKDY
+4178 
-4190 NKKINEESNKL
+4190 
-4201 KEKANANYNSQM
+4201 
-4213 VVNIDGLEFTIHLEL
+4213 
-4228 AKETANK
+4228 
-4235 GVSLF
+4235 
-4240 SKVTRKM
+4240 
-4247 YYSQNELGLKNVP
+4247 
-4260 IKQGLLR
+4260 
-4267 NGIEDILNNVIT
+4267 
-4279 GHDFAERIDT
+4279 
-4289 LKQSIAQYK
+4289 
-4298 SDLELILARD
+4298 
-4308 GKPFEFKNEL
+4308 
-4318 ETAKQKLEEYTEA
+4318 
-4331 MKEELEEKEKKYA
+4331 
-4344 AMDSEIKTATNIIG
+4344 
-4358 AEEAEDEDS
+4358 
-4367 TESKDTKDDILY
+4367 DDILY

-4385 NSGYVGYSMSKRAVE
+4385 NSGYVGYSMSKRAAE
-4400 AKEEG
+4400 AKEEDRG
-4405 RYPKTEFRR
+4405 TNTEP
-4414 EYHITA
+4414 T
-4420 KSLDMLT
+4420 T
-4427 SLGFIDNSEW
+4427 N
-4437 HHTSMYGNKTPFYGW
+4437 
-4452 AEDELADDYLKHKK
+4452 
-4466 EIDTLCK
+4466 
-4473 GIDPKTKQ
+4473 
-4481 SLIEKVEKP
+4481 
-4490 QYEHEYEM
+4490 
-4498 PQYGEA
+4498 
-4504 ETAANSIREWRHKQI
+4504 
-4519 EKYDQFTGFKGYA
+4519 
-4532 DATEEEKKERDAYL
+4532 TEE
-4546 HSINEQMEE
+4546 
-4555 KIREMLAKDYPDY
+4555 
-4568 LAAKNALDAYN
+4568 
-4579 NYEEDLRKAIGERIK
+4579 
-4594 EYLDIDKYSQRWRE
+4594 
-4608 QTTTTQPTAN
+4608 
-4618 TETLTNHAESVVQNL
+4618 LTNHAESVVQNL

-4808 MQYRLKAGN
+4808 MQYRLKVGN
-4817 YADKAT
+4817 YTDKFTDELNAVNERFNEELSNLTEENADKVTLWLGKPSKVLLAAGVEDKPMKLYGNKVIRKMKKHGFSLEELRDLPRAVADPVAVFNNYQREGNRSILTELKTQQGNFLVSVNIGKDADINFNIVRSVFGKGNENVVAWINNGLAT
-4823 DNVLYRSSID
+4823 YINKEKALSFLSHQSAPIAATAANAGQESSSYLHLSAPIAEAAENSELSSAAKIIKDFHNPKLNSNVLYRSGID

-4848 KETKEPDNIDSVPK
+4848 KETKEPDNIGSVPK

-4879 ALKSFTNSVLEATGD
+4879 ALKSFTSSVLEATGD

-4975 AKKSLEDALAA
+4975 AKKTLEDAQAA

-4991 TSENETAVQKAQEK
+4991 TSKNEAAIQKAQEK
-5005 YSKVYDKALEVHTN
+5005 YTNVYNKALEVHTN
-5019 KDYSGLTELTGK
+5019 KDYSGLTELTDK

-5100 GWAKPTADDVYTYY
+5100 GWAEPTADDVYTYY

-5146 QHSIIE
+5146 QRSIIE

-5203 EISKIIEEHELEMQ
+5203 EISKLVAEHEQEMQ
-5217 RLAEQGTAI
+5217 TLAETGEAI

-5237 VINGEGEEH
+5237 VINGEGAEH

-5255 EYVIYINGNPA
+5255 EYIIYINGNPA

-5338 SKNARNLL
+5338 SKNARNLF

-5352 RLVYKWEHGTLNM
+5352 RLVYKWEHGTLDLN
-5365 NDETERYF
+5365 NETERYF

-5394 KKEVKDAINGNKA
+5394 KKEIKDAINGNKA

-5442 QGKSIV
+5442 QGKNIV
-5448 DAIYDAKDIT
+5448 DSIYDAKDIT

-5504 IISKFGALGFGVPML
+5504 VISKFGALGFGVPML

-5608 NGGNLPI
+5608 NGGNLSI

-5641 DNENKKF
+5641 DNEKKKF

-5677 DVDSG
+5677 DVDKGAVS
-5682 GVNLNPDVINH
+5682 LNPDVINH

-5720 AKEIRWRDVPVASRF
+5720 AKEIRWRDIPVASRF

-5778 EYAKMITDLIK
+5778 EYAKMITDLMK

-5797 IAKAYKKPMDLLKEA
+5797 IAKAYKKPMDLLQET

-5865 NNNLKS
+5865 NNNLNY